1 MFTIRKEYMD
11 KRYNSPGR
19 RAIVA
24 GLMAA
29 TLLSNVSGVAKYAYA
44 ETTPTAQIKT
54 TNVDL
59 AKLKLQKLNLN
70 MNDYEVIHKDPTTQI
85 NTFDSSAY
93 FSQPGNGWAP
103 TSIIQ
108 FSSQIDKSKDH
119 IVIDNPV
126 EILFK
131 NTGYY
136 FGRQTNVRMKVNRVY
151 YDAIDYSGTS
161 YASTSTR
168 ERRMS
173 KPGDEVMFAELDNA
187 AGENGVV
194 QFTNYNFYT
203 GEPNAAP
210 YVHPVQGSKQN
221 TLNSWYTMRAD
232 VTYTIEYADG
242 TQADMKLVVPVGDLD
257 VISYVNKA
265 KGDGAGQ
272 NEMFE
277 LPNADAQASKI
288 IFNRNFASRLT
299 RPSDNNG
306 TMVINPPANSIGGNS
321 LDWMYNTTGAT
332 IRSRSNSLT
341 FTSGSADA
349 SGTDFGVYVE
359 HPAVDPVKKVDK
371 TRIAS
376 YQDGKLVY
384 TIQSTIPKVGTDVI
398 DDIDEFSIDDLLD
411 NRLKNVTV
419 KGVYVTDSEDADPST
434 ADWRK
439 LPPNKYTID
448 TTGQKLKVNIDKSQ
462 LGHKQ
467 VKVIFETDT
476 LATDLSADTSII
488 NNQATVHT
496 DDVPSKSNVTRTQ
509 PTYKFD
515 HEFVAEDGSQL
526 PGDVTTLTP
535 GTTEDITP
543 GTTVTPNLFTVPD
556 ASKPDTSYKGYDAS
570 KVQVKDDAKNGVWS
584 FKSWDKANETLDHK
598 NGHFIG
604 TWAFTPNAYAQTYK
618 YVMSDGSTVPAEV
631 NATLPAR
638 VGDLVDGTN
647 VTAANPLAPAAE
659 NAMQPTDKGYDASK
673 TQVKLPHGYADFI
686 GWDIPSATINRADV
700 LHTGTWEYHENLWGK
715 SHEFKS
721 NTDKALPAGITAIT
735 PATVND
741 QYHDGDTINADDFQI
756 PAENVV
762 SSTNPL
768 YDASKVQYLDEHGVW
783 TADDAW
789 DKSNVVV
796 DHADTHFVRGWTYQ
810 ANSYAK
816 NHKFESVDGTPLPTE
831 LTAIT
836 PASSNGYEDGTVLN
850 ADTFEV
856 PAANKVDASD
866 KLYQEGK
873 TQFRSNDGMGVWTAE
888 PAWDKHDVT
897 VDHADVT
904 FTLKWSYSEYKFGK
918 QHKFVAEDGSELPQ
932 GIKDITPGNIENQYK
947 PNEVITADGFE
958 VPADK
963 KPADGTEYADASKK
977 QFVDTERDGVWEFI
991 GWDKDNIT
999 VDHSDDNLFTGTWRF
1014 SPYHHKQTHEFVSGT
1029 DGKQLPEKILN
1040 MTPGEVDGLVTGN
1053 TANPSTFTVA
1063 DGDKTPDTNREY
1075 QVGKVQV
1082 VDGAGSWTFKSWDK
1096 DSETVNKTDVHF
1108 VGTWEYNEPS
1118 FGKTHKYVSETEG
1131 MELPKVVTDTL
1142 PGNVTDA
1149 YKRGEVV
1156 NGDTIPNEVTDE
1168 DNDGVWTTTG
1178 WKTKDVTIENSDPEF
1193 VAGWTFKANPHK
1205 ATYEFV
1211 SGTPGKD
1218 LPKSIVDMTPT
1229 DPADY
1234 TKGTE
1239 VPAKSEFEKT
1249 VKDEDNDGVWTFKSY
1264 DHDKQTVEKSDIKF
1278 VGTWEF
1284 TPNTY
1289 PVGYEFKSTDPKRE
1303 LPKVVKDKLPKDDKT
1318 YITKTPVDAQKIPND
1333 PVYDP
1338 ELDIDWTFNKW
1349 DSSKK
1354 TIERE
1359 GIKFTGEWTPKQR
1372 EYKVTYK
1379 FTSGTSGRELP
1390 KEVTDLL
1397 PKDNKIYVT
1406 GSKVKSNKPSKT
1418 EVKVDGGT
1426 WKFKEFPPELTIDK
1440 KDGEFAG
1447 EWVFEADPEPAKPAA
1462 KPVPK
1467 TGDATTT
1474 APVVGGITAIMTS
1487 ILAFFGIKRKSDD

>member
-1 MFTIRKEYMD
+1 MD

-44 ETTPTAQIKT
+44 ETPTTAQIKT

-70 MNDYEVIHKDPTTQI
+70 MNDYEVVHKDPTTQI

-161 YASTSTR
+161 YAATSTR

-277 LPNADAQASKI
+277 LPNADSQASKI
-288 IFNRNFASRLT
+288 IFNRNFAARLT

-618 YVMSDGSTVPAEV
+618 YVMSDGSAVPAEV

-659 NAMQPTDKGYDASK
+659 NVMQPTDKGYDATK

-686 GWDIPSATINRADV
+686 SWDIPSATINRADV

-735 PATVND
+735 PATVSD
-741 QYHDGDTINADDFQI
+741 QYHDGDTINADEFQI
-756 PAENVV
+756 SADHVV
-762 SSTNPL
+762 PSTNPL

-897 VDHADVT
+897 VDHGDVT
-904 FTLKWSYSEYKFGK
+904 FTLKWSYTEYKFGK

-932 GIKDITPGNIENQYK
+932 GIKDITPANVENQYK
-947 PNEVITADGFE
+947 PNEVITADVFE

-999 VDHSDDNLFTGTWRF
+999 VDHSDDNLFTGTWKF
-1014 SPYHHKQTHEFVSGT
+1014 MGYS
-1029 DGKQLPEKILN
+1029 
-1040 MTPGEVDGLVTGN
+1040 
-1053 TANPSTFTVA
+1053 
-1063 DGDKTPDTNREY
+1063 
-1075 QVGKVQV
+1075 
-1082 VDGAGSWTFKSWDK
+1082 
-1096 DSETVNKTDVHF
+1096 
-1108 VGTWEYNEPS
+1108 
-1118 FGKTHKYVSETEG
+1118 
-1131 MELPKVVTDTL
+1131 
-1142 PGNVTDA
+1142 
-1149 YKRGEVV
+1149 
-1156 NGDTIPNEVTDE
+1156 
-1168 DNDGVWTTTG
+1168 
-1178 WKTKDVTIENSDPEF
+1178 
-1193 VAGWTFKANPHK
+1193 HK

-1211 SGTPGKD
+1211 SGTPGKE

-1249 VKDEDNDGVWTFKSY
+1249 IKDEDNDGTWTFKSY

-1349 DSSKK
+1349 DSPKK

-1379 FTSGTSGRELP
+1379 FTSGTPGKELP
-1390 KEVTDLL
+1390 KEVTELL
-1397 PKDNKIYVT
+1397 PKDDKTYVNGT
-1406 GSKVKSNKPSKT
+1406 EVKSNKPSKT

-1447 EWVFEADPEPAKPAA
+1447 EWVFEADPAPTPEPQKPAA

-1467 TGDATTT
+1467 TGDATTV
-1474 APVVGGITAIMTS
+1474 APAVGGIAAIATS

>member
-1 MFTIRKEYMD
+1 MD

-29 TLLSNVSGVAKYAYA
+29 TLLSNVSGIVKSAYA
-44 ETTPTAQIKT
+44 ETPNTAQIKT

-161 YASTSTR
+161 YAATSTR

-203 GEPNAAP
+203 SESNAAP

-277 LPNADAQASKI
+277 LPNADSQASKI
-288 IFNRNFASRLT
+288 IFNRNFAARLT

-376 YQDGKLVY
+376 YRDGKLVY

-526 PGDVTTLTP
+526 PGDITTLTP

-618 YVMSDGSTVPAEV
+618 YVMSDGSAVPAEV

-659 NAMQPTDKGYDASK
+659 NVMKPTDKGYDASK
-673 TQVKLPHGYADFI
+673 TQVKLPHGYANFVN
-686 GWDIPSATINRADV
+686 WDIPSATINRADV

-721 NTDKALPAGITAIT
+721 NTDKALPAGITALT

-741 QYHDGDTINADDFQI
+741 QYHDGDTINADSFQI

-762 SSTNPL
+762 PSTNPL
-768 YDASKVQYLDEHGVW
+768 YDANKVQYLDEHGVW

-796 DHADTHFVRGWTYQ
+796 DNADTHFVRGWTYQ

-897 VDHADVT
+897 VDHGDVT
-904 FTLKWSYSEYKFGK
+904 FTLKWSYQEYKFGK

-932 GIKDITPGNIENQYK
+932 GIKDITPASVENQYK

-999 VDHSDDNLFTGTWRF
+999 VDHSDDNLFTGTWKF
-1014 SPYHHKQTHEFVSGT
+1014 MGYS
-1029 DGKQLPEKILN
+1029 
-1040 MTPGEVDGLVTGN
+1040 
-1053 TANPSTFTVA
+1053 
-1063 DGDKTPDTNREY
+1063 
-1075 QVGKVQV
+1075 
-1082 VDGAGSWTFKSWDK
+1082 
-1096 DSETVNKTDVHF
+1096 
-1108 VGTWEYNEPS
+1108 
-1118 FGKTHKYVSETEG
+1118 
-1131 MELPKVVTDTL
+1131 
-1142 PGNVTDA
+1142 
-1149 YKRGEVV
+1149 
-1156 NGDTIPNEVTDE
+1156 
-1168 DNDGVWTTTG
+1168 
-1178 WKTKDVTIENSDPEF
+1178 
-1193 VAGWTFKANPHK
+1193 HK

-1211 SGTPGKD
+1211 SGTPGKE

-1229 DPADY
+1229 DPAKY

-1239 VPAKSEFEKT
+1239 VPAKSEFEKI
-1249 VKDEDNDGVWTFKSY
+1249 VKDDENDGTWTFKSY

-1349 DSSKK
+1349 DSPKK

-1379 FTSGTSGRELP
+1379 FTSGTPGKELP

-1397 PKDNKIYVT
+1397 PKDDKTYVT
-1406 GSKVKSNKPSKT
+1406 GSKVKSTKPSKT

-1440 KDGEFAG
+1440 KDGEFVG
-1447 EWVFEADPEPAKPAA
+1447 EWVFEADPAPTPEPQKPAA

-1467 TGDATTT
+1467 TGDATTV
-1474 APVVGGITAIMTS
+1474 APAVGGIAAIMTS

>member
-1 MFTIRKEYMD
+1 MN
-11 KRYNSPGR
+11 KRYNSSGR

-29 TLLSNVSGVAKYAYA
+29 TLLSNVSGIAKYAYA
-44 ETTPTAQIKT
+44 EVPTTAQIKT

-70 MNDYEVIHKDPTTQI
+70 MNDYEVVHKDPTTQI

-93 FSQPGNGWAP
+93 FSQPNNGWAP

-173 KPGDEVMFAELDNA
+173 KSGDEVMFAELDNA
-187 AGENGVV
+187 ASENGVV
-194 QFTNYNFYT
+194 QFANYNFYT
-203 GEPNAAP
+203 GEPNVAP

-265 KGDGAGQ
+265 KGGGAGQ

-277 LPNADAQASKI
+277 LPNADSQASKI
-288 IFNRNFASRLT
+288 IFNRNFAARLT
-299 RPSDNNG
+299 RPSDNDG
-306 TMVINPPANSIGGNS
+306 TMVINPPANSTGGNS

-434 ADWRK
+434 ADWQK

-526 PGDVTTLTP
+526 PSDVTTLTP
-535 GTTEDITP
+535 ETTEDITP
-543 GTTVTPNLFTVPD
+543 DTTVTPNLFTVPD

-604 TWAFTPNAYAQTYK
+604 TWAFTPNAYAQTYR
-618 YVMSDGSTVPAEV
+618 YVMSDGSAVPAEV

-638 VGDLVDGTN
+638 VGDLIDGTN

-659 NAMQPTDKGYDASK
+659 NVMQSTDKGYDATK

-721 NTDKALPAGITAIT
+721 NTDKALPAGITALT
-735 PATVND
+735 PATVTD
-741 QYHDGDTINADDFQI
+741 QYHDGDTINADTFQI

-762 SSTNPL
+762 PSTNPL
-768 YDASKVQYLDEHGVW
+768 YDANKVQYLDEHGVW

-897 VDHADVT
+897 VDHGDVT

-932 GIKDITPGNIENQYK
+932 GIKDITPASVENLYK
-947 PNEVITADGFE
+947 PNEVITPDSFE

-977 QFVDTERDGVWEFI
+977 QFVDTERDGVWEFVS
-991 GWDKDNIT
+991 WDKDNIT
-999 VDHSDDNLFTGTWRF
+999 VDHSDDNLFTGTWKF
-1014 SPYHHKQTHEFVSGT
+1014 MGYS
-1029 DGKQLPEKILN
+1029 
-1040 MTPGEVDGLVTGN
+1040 
-1053 TANPSTFTVA
+1053 
-1063 DGDKTPDTNREY
+1063 
-1075 QVGKVQV
+1075 
-1082 VDGAGSWTFKSWDK
+1082 
-1096 DSETVNKTDVHF
+1096 
-1108 VGTWEYNEPS
+1108 
-1118 FGKTHKYVSETEG
+1118 
-1131 MELPKVVTDTL
+1131 
-1142 PGNVTDA
+1142 
-1149 YKRGEVV
+1149 
-1156 NGDTIPNEVTDE
+1156 
-1168 DNDGVWTTTG
+1168 
-1178 WKTKDVTIENSDPEF
+1178 
-1193 VAGWTFKANPHK
+1193 HK

-1211 SGTPGKD
+1211 SGTPDKE

-1229 DPADY
+1229 DPAKY

-1249 VKDEDNDGVWTFKSY
+1249 VKDEDNDGTWTFKSY

-1349 DSSKK
+1349 DSPKK

-1379 FTSGTSGRELP
+1379 FTSGTPDKELP
-1390 KEVTDLL
+1390 KEVTELL
-1397 PKDNKIYVT
+1397 PKDDKTYVT

-1418 EVKVDGGT
+1418 EVKVDGGI

-1467 TGDATTT
+1467 TGDATTV
-1474 APVVGGITAIMTS
+1474 APAVGGIVAIMTS

>member
-1 MFTIRKEYMD
+1 MKKNKFVFNK
-11 KRYNSPGR
+11 
-19 RAIVA
+19 AVAA
-24 GLMAA
+24 GLMLTSIVSPFVTNPATVHAA
-29 TLLSNVSGVAKYAYA
+29 EPV
-44 ETTPTAQIKT
+44 QIKT

-59 AKLKLQKLNLN
+59 SKLQLQKLNLN
-70 MNDYEVIHKDPTTQI
+70 MNDYEIVHQDPTTKI
-85 NTFDSSAY
+85 NMFDVSSY
-93 FSQPGNGWAP
+93 HTQPDSAWTPFN
-103 TSIIQ
+103 IIQ

-119 IVIDNPV
+119 IEIDNPV

-136 FGRQTNVRMKVNRVY
+136 FGKQTNVRVKVNKVY
-151 YDAIDYSGTS
+151 YDAVDYSGTS
-161 YASTSTR
+161 WASKGSR
-168 ERRMS
+168 EARMNA
-173 KPGDEVMFAELDNA
+173 PQNEVMFAELDDA
-187 AGENGVV
+187 ASETGLM

-203 GEPNAAP
+203 TEPDFAP
-210 YVHPVQGSKQN
+210 YTHAKPGSSQN
-221 TLNSWYTMRAD
+221 ALMSMYTMRAD
-232 VTYTIEYADG
+232 VIYTIEYADG
-242 TQADMKLVVPVGDLD
+242 TQADMKLVMPVADID
-257 VISYVNKA
+257 VVNWATKA
-265 KGDGAGQ
+265 GSSAPNQ
-272 NEMFE
+272 NEMFG
-277 LPNADAQASKI
+277 LPNASEQASKV
-288 IFNRNFASRLT
+288 IFNQGFGGRLT
-299 RPSDNNG
+299 TPESNNG
-306 TMVINPPANSIGGNS
+306 NMLVDPPKGSVGGNTN
-321 LDWMYNTTGAT
+321 DWMYNTTGTT

-349 SGTDFGVYVE
+349 SGTDFGVFVE
-359 HPAVDPVKKVDK
+359 HPQSEPVKKVDK

-376 YQDGKLVY
+376 YTDGTLEY
-384 TIQSTIPKVGTDVI
+384 TIQAAVPKVGTDVI
-398 DDIDEFSIDDLLD
+398 DAIDSFSIEDLLD
-411 NRLKNVTV
+411 NRLKDVEV
-419 KGVYVTDSEDADPST
+419 KGVYTTDSEDANPGVAEWTELSGT
-434 ADWRK
+434 Q
-439 LPPNKYTID
+439 YTID
-448 TTGQKLKVNIDKSQ
+448 TTGNRLKVDINKIL

-467 VKVIFETDT
+467 FKVVFVVKTQSH
-476 LATDLSADTSII
+476 DLMADTSII
-488 NNQATVHT
+488 NNQAISHS
-496 DDVPSKSNVTRTQ
+496 DDVPSKSNVVRTQ
-509 PTYKFD
+509 PTLMYD
-515 HEFVAEDGSQL
+515 HEFKSEDGSEL
-526 PGDVTTLTP
+526 PQDVKTLTP
-535 GTTEDITP
+535 ASTEDITP
-543 GTTVTPNLFTVPD
+543 GTTVTPNLFSVPE
-556 ASKPDTSYKGYDAS
+556 ASKPNATYNGYDAG
-570 KVQVKDDAKNGVWS
+570 KVQVKDDVKNGVWT
-584 FKSWDKANETLDHK
+584 FKSWDKQSETLDKK

-604 TWAFTPNAYAQTYK
+604 TWAFIPNAYAQTYK
-618 YVMSDGSTVPAEV
+618 YVMSDGSAVPAEV

-638 VGDLVDGTN
+638 VGDLIDGTN
-647 VTAANPLAPAAE
+647 VTAANPLAPATE
-659 NAMQPTDKGYDASK
+659 NVMQPTDKGYDATK

-686 GWDIPSATINRADV
+686 SWDIPSATINRADV

-721 NTDKALPAGITAIT
+721 NTDKALPAGITALT

-741 QYHDGDTINADDFQI
+741 QYHDGDTINADSFQI
-756 PAENVV
+756 PTENVV
-762 SSTNPL
+762 PSTNPL
-768 YDASKVQYLDEHGVW
+768 YDATKVQYLDEHGVW

-897 VDHADVT
+897 VDHGDVT
-904 FTLKWSYSEYKFGK
+904 FTLKWSYTEYKFGK

-932 GIKDITPGNIENQYK
+932 GIKDITPANVENQYK

-963 KPADGTEYADASKK
+963 KPVDGTEYADASKK

-999 VDHSDDNLFTGTWRF
+999 VDHSDDNLFTGTWKF
-1014 SPYHHKQTHEFVSGT
+1014 
-1029 DGKQLPEKILN
+1029 
-1040 MTPGEVDGLVTGN
+1040 
-1053 TANPSTFTVA
+1053 
-1063 DGDKTPDTNREY
+1063 
-1075 QVGKVQV
+1075 
-1082 VDGAGSWTFKSWDK
+1082 
-1096 DSETVNKTDVHF
+1096 
-1108 VGTWEYNEPS
+1108 
-1118 FGKTHKYVSETEG
+1118 
-1131 MELPKVVTDTL
+1131 
-1142 PGNVTDA
+1142 
-1149 YKRGEVV
+1149 
-1156 NGDTIPNEVTDE
+1156 NGY
-1168 DNDGVWTTTG
+1168 
-1178 WKTKDVTIENSDPEF
+1178 S
-1193 VAGWTFKANPHK
+1193 HK

-1211 SGTPGKD
+1211 SGTPGKE

-1229 DPADY
+1229 DPAKY
-1234 TKGTE
+1234 IKGTE

-1249 VKDEDNDGVWTFKSY
+1249 VKDEDNDGTWTFKSY

-1349 DSSKK
+1349 DSPKK

-1379 FTSGTSGRELP
+1379 FTSGTPGKELP

-1397 PKDNKIYVT
+1397 PKDDKTYVT
-1406 GSKVKSNKPSKT
+1406 GSKVKSNTPSKT

-1447 EWVFEADPEPAKPAA
+1447 EWVFEADPAPTPEPQ
-1462 KPVPK
+1462 KPVPA
-1467 TGDATTT
+1467 TGQEEVSPFGIA
-1474 APVVGGITAIMTS
+1474 GGIAAIAAAA
-1487 ILAFFGIKRKSDD
+1487 LAFIGYKRSKRDDDIEK

>member
-1 MFTIRKEYMD
+1 MFTIRKERMG

-29 TLLSNVSGVAKYAYA
+29 TLLSNVSGIAKYAYA
-44 ETTPTAQIKT
+44 ETPTTAQIKT

-161 YASTSTR
+161 YAATSTR

-194 QFTNYNFYT
+194 QFTNCNFYT

-277 LPNADAQASKI
+277 LPNADSQASKI
-288 IFNRNFASRLT
+288 IFNRNFAARLT

-543 GTTVTPNLFTVPD
+543 GTIVTPNLFTVPD

-618 YVMSDGSTVPAEV
+618 YVMSDGSAVPAEV

-659 NAMQPTDKGYDASK
+659 NVMQPTDKGYDASK

-686 GWDIPSATINRADV
+686 SWDIPTATINRADV

-735 PATVND
+735 PVTVND
-741 QYHDGDTINADDFQI
+741 QYHDGDTINADTFQI

-762 SSTNPL
+762 PSTNPL
-768 YDASKVQYLDEHGVW
+768 YDANKVQYLDEHGVW
-783 TADDAW
+783 TADDTW

-816 NHKFESVDGTPLPTE
+816 NHKFESVDGTPLPGE

-856 PAANKVDASD
+856 PAANKVDVSD

-897 VDHADVT
+897 VDHGDVT

-932 GIKDITPGNIENQYK
+932 GIKDITPANVENQYK
-947 PNEVITADGFE
+947 HNEVITADGFE

-977 QFVDTERDGVWEFI
+977 QFVDTERDGVWEFVS
-991 GWDKDNIT
+991 WDKDNIT
-999 VDHSDDNLFTGTWRF
+999 VDHSDDNLFTGTWKF
-1014 SPYHHKQTHEFVSGT
+1014 MGYS
-1029 DGKQLPEKILN
+1029 
-1040 MTPGEVDGLVTGN
+1040 
-1053 TANPSTFTVA
+1053 
-1063 DGDKTPDTNREY
+1063 
-1075 QVGKVQV
+1075 
-1082 VDGAGSWTFKSWDK
+1082 
-1096 DSETVNKTDVHF
+1096 
-1108 VGTWEYNEPS
+1108 
-1118 FGKTHKYVSETEG
+1118 
-1131 MELPKVVTDTL
+1131 
-1142 PGNVTDA
+1142 
-1149 YKRGEVV
+1149 
-1156 NGDTIPNEVTDE
+1156 
-1168 DNDGVWTTTG
+1168 
-1178 WKTKDVTIENSDPEF
+1178 
-1193 VAGWTFKANPHK
+1193 HK

-1211 SGTPGKD
+1211 SGTPGKE

-1229 DPADY
+1229 DPAKY

-1249 VKDEDNDGVWTFKSY
+1249 VKDEDNDGTWTFKSY

-1349 DSSKK
+1349 DSPKK

-1379 FTSGTSGRELP
+1379 FTSGTPGKELP

-1397 PKDNKIYVT
+1397 PKDDKTYVT

-1467 TGDATTT
+1467 TGDATTV
-1474 APVVGGITAIMTS
+1474 APAVGGIAAIVTS

>member
-1 MFTIRKEYMD
+1 MD

-29 TLLSNVSGVAKYAYA
+29 TLLSNVSGIAKYAYA
-44 ETTPTAQIKT
+44 ETPTTAQIKT

-161 YASTSTR
+161 YAATSTR

-173 KPGDEVMFAELDNA
+173 KSEDEVMFAELDNA

-194 QFTNYNFYT
+194 QFTNCNFYT
-203 GEPNAAP
+203 GEPSAAP
-210 YVHPVQGSKQN
+210 YVHANPGSKQN
-221 TLNSWYTMRAD
+221 TLSSWYTMRAD

-257 VISYVNKA
+257 VINYVNKA

-272 NEMFE
+272 NELFE
-277 LPNADAQASKI
+277 LPNADAQAAKI
-288 IFNRNFASRLT
+288 IFNRNFAARLT

-306 TMVINPPANSIGGNS
+306 TMVINPPANSTGGNS
-321 LDWMYNTTGAT
+321 LDWMYNTTGTT

-371 TRIAS
+371 SRIAS

-398 DDIDEFSIDDLLD
+398 DDIDEFSIEDLLD

-556 ASKPDTSYKGYDAS
+556 ASKPDTSYKGYDSS

-584 FKSWDKANETLDHK
+584 FISWDKANETLDKH

-604 TWAFTPNAYAQTYK
+604 TWRFAPNAYAQMYK
-618 YVMSDGSTVPAEV
+618 YVMSDGSAVPAEV

-659 NAMQPTDKGYDASK
+659 NVMQPTDKGYDASK

-762 SSTNPL
+762 PSTNPL
-768 YDASKVQYLDEHGVW
+768 YDTSKVQYLDEHGVW

-897 VDHADVT
+897 VDHGDVT

-932 GIKDITPGNIENQYK
+932 GIKDITPASVENQYK

-958 VPADK
+958 VPSDK

-999 VDHSDDNLFTGTWRF
+999 VDHSDDNLFTGTWKF
-1014 SPYHHKQTHEFVSGT
+1014 
-1029 DGKQLPEKILN
+1029 
-1040 MTPGEVDGLVTGN
+1040 
-1053 TANPSTFTVA
+1053 
-1063 DGDKTPDTNREY
+1063 
-1075 QVGKVQV
+1075 
-1082 VDGAGSWTFKSWDK
+1082 
-1096 DSETVNKTDVHF
+1096 
-1108 VGTWEYNEPS
+1108 
-1118 FGKTHKYVSETEG
+1118 
-1131 MELPKVVTDTL
+1131 
-1142 PGNVTDA
+1142 
-1149 YKRGEVV
+1149 
-1156 NGDTIPNEVTDE
+1156 NGY
-1168 DNDGVWTTTG
+1168 
-1178 WKTKDVTIENSDPEF
+1178 S
-1193 VAGWTFKANPHK
+1193 HK

-1249 VKDEDNDGVWTFKSY
+1249 VKDEDNDGTWTFKSY

-1349 DSSKK
+1349 DSPKK

-1379 FTSGTSGRELP
+1379 FTSGTPGKELP

-1397 PKDNKIYVT
+1397 PKDDKTYVT

-1447 EWVFEADPEPAKPAA
+1447 EWVFEADPAPTPEPQKPAA

-1474 APVVGGITAIMTS
+1474 APVVGGIAAIMTS

>member
-1 MFTIRKEYMD
+1 MD

-29 TLLSNVSGVAKYAYA
+29 TLLSNVSGIVKSAYA
-44 ETTPTAQIKT
+44 ETPNTAQIKT

-161 YASTSTR
+161 YAATSTR

-257 VISYVNKA
+257 VINSVNKL
-265 KGDGAGQ
+265 KGNGAGQ

-288 IFNRNFASRLT
+288 IFNRNFAARLT

-306 TMVINPPANSIGGNS
+306 TMVVNPPANSTGGNS
-321 LDWMYNTTGAT
+321 LDWMYNTTGTT

-618 YVMSDGSTVPAEV
+618 YVMSDGSAVPAEV

-659 NAMQPTDKGYDASK
+659 NVMQPTDKGYDSTK
-673 TQVKLPHGYADFI
+673 TQVKLPHGYANFVN
-686 GWDIPSATINRADV
+686 WDIPSATINRADV

-721 NTDKALPAGITAIT
+721 NTDKSLPAGITAIT
-735 PATVND
+735 PATVNN
-741 QYHDGDTINADDFQI
+741 QYHDGDTINADEFQI

-762 SSTNPL
+762 PTTNPL
-768 YDASKVQYLDEHGVW
+768 YGASKVQYLDEHGVW

-816 NHKFESVDGTPLPTE
+816 NHKFESVDGTPLPIE

-897 VDHADVT
+897 VDHGDVT

-932 GIKDITPGNIENQYK
+932 GIKDITPANVENQYK

-999 VDHSDDNLFTGTWRF
+999 VDHSDDNLFTGTWKF
-1014 SPYHHKQTHEFVSGT
+1014 
-1029 DGKQLPEKILN
+1029 
-1040 MTPGEVDGLVTGN
+1040 
-1053 TANPSTFTVA
+1053 
-1063 DGDKTPDTNREY
+1063 
-1075 QVGKVQV
+1075 
-1082 VDGAGSWTFKSWDK
+1082 
-1096 DSETVNKTDVHF
+1096 
-1108 VGTWEYNEPS
+1108 
-1118 FGKTHKYVSETEG
+1118 
-1131 MELPKVVTDTL
+1131 
-1142 PGNVTDA
+1142 
-1149 YKRGEVV
+1149 
-1156 NGDTIPNEVTDE
+1156 NGY
-1168 DNDGVWTTTG
+1168 
-1178 WKTKDVTIENSDPEF
+1178 S
-1193 VAGWTFKANPHK
+1193 HK

-1211 SGTPGKD
+1211 SGTPGKE
-1218 LPKSIVDMTPT
+1218 LPKYIVDMTPT
-1229 DPADY
+1229 DPAKY

-1249 VKDEDNDGVWTFKSY
+1249 IKDEDNDGTWTFKSY

-1289 PVGYEFKSTDPKRE
+1289 PVGYEFKSSDPKRE

-1349 DSSKK
+1349 DSPKK

-1379 FTSGTSGRELP
+1379 FTSGTPGKELP

-1397 PKDNKIYVT
+1397 PKDDKTYVT

-1440 KDGEFAG
+1440 KDGEFTG
-1447 EWVFEADPEPAKPAA
+1447 EWVFEADPAPTPEPQKPAA

-1474 APVVGGITAIMTS
+1474 APVVGGIAAIMTS
-1487 ILAFFGIKRKSDD
+1487 ILAFFGIKRKSDE

>member
-1 MFTIRKEYMD
+1 MD

-29 TLLSNVSGVAKYAYA
+29 TLLSNVSGIVKSAYA
-44 ETTPTAQIKT
+44 ETPNTAQIKT

-161 YASTSTR
+161 YAATSTR

-173 KPGDEVMFAELDNA
+173 EPGDEVMFAELDNA

-272 NEMFE
+272 NEMFG
-277 LPNADAQASKI
+277 LPNADSQASKI
-288 IFNRNFASRLT
+288 IFNRNFAARLT

-306 TMVINPPANSIGGNS
+306 TMVINPPANSIGGSS

-349 SGTDFGVYVE
+349 SGTNFGVYVE

-618 YVMSDGSTVPAEV
+618 YVMSDGSAVPAEV

-659 NAMQPTDKGYDASK
+659 NVMQPTDKGYDATK

-741 QYHDGDTINADDFQI
+741 QYHDGGTINADDFQI

-762 SSTNPL
+762 PSTNPL

-783 TADDAW
+783 TADDTW

-866 KLYQEGK
+866 KLYQAGRN
-873 TQFRSNDGMGVWTAE
+873 QLRSNDGMGVWTSE
-888 PAWDKHDVT
+888 LYWDKHDVT
-897 VDHADVT
+897 VDHGDVT
-904 FTLKWSYSEYKFGK
+904 FTLKWSYTEYKFGK

-932 GIKDITPGNIENQYK
+932 GIKDITPASVENQYK

-999 VDHSDDNLFTGTWRF
+999 VDHSDDNLFTGTWKF
-1014 SPYHHKQTHEFVSGT
+1014 MGYS
-1029 DGKQLPEKILN
+1029 
-1040 MTPGEVDGLVTGN
+1040 
-1053 TANPSTFTVA
+1053 
-1063 DGDKTPDTNREY
+1063 
-1075 QVGKVQV
+1075 
-1082 VDGAGSWTFKSWDK
+1082 
-1096 DSETVNKTDVHF
+1096 
-1108 VGTWEYNEPS
+1108 
-1118 FGKTHKYVSETEG
+1118 
-1131 MELPKVVTDTL
+1131 
-1142 PGNVTDA
+1142 
-1149 YKRGEVV
+1149 
-1156 NGDTIPNEVTDE
+1156 
-1168 DNDGVWTTTG
+1168 
-1178 WKTKDVTIENSDPEF
+1178 
-1193 VAGWTFKANPHK
+1193 HK

-1211 SGTPGKD
+1211 SGTPGKE

-1229 DPADY
+1229 DPAKY

-1249 VKDEDNDGVWTFKSY
+1249 VKDDENDGTWTFKSY

-1318 YITKTPVDAQKIPND
+1318 YITQTPVDAQKIPND

-1349 DSSKK
+1349 DSPKK

-1379 FTSGTSGRELP
+1379 FTSGTPGKELP

-1397 PKDNKIYVT
+1397 PKDDKTYVT
-1406 GSKVKSNKPSKT
+1406 GSKVKSNTPSKT

-1440 KDGEFAG
+1440 KDGELAG
-1447 EWVFEADPEPAKPAA
+1447 EWVFEADPAPTPEPQKPAA

-1467 TGDATTT
+1467 TGDATTV
-1474 APVVGGITAIMTS
+1474 APAVGGIAAVMTS
-1487 ILAFFGIKRKSDD
+1487 ILAFFGIKRKSDE

>member
-1 MFTIRKEYMD
+1 MD

-29 TLLSNVSGVAKYAYA
+29 TLLSNVSGIVKSAYA
-44 ETTPTAQIKT
+44 ETPNTAQIKT

-70 MNDYEVIHKDPTTQI
+70 MNDYEVVHKDPTTQI

-161 YASTSTR
+161 YAATSTR

-203 GEPNAAP
+203 GESNAAP

-221 TLNSWYTMRAD
+221 TLNSWYTMRVD

-257 VISYVNKA
+257 VINSVNKL

-277 LPNADAQASKI
+277 LPNADSQASKI
-288 IFNRNFASRLT
+288 IFNRNFAARLT

-306 TMVINPPANSIGGNS
+306 TMVVNPPANSTGGNS
-321 LDWMYNTTGAT
+321 LDWMYNTTGTT

-359 HPAVDPVKKVDK
+359 HPAVEPVKKVDK

-618 YVMSDGSTVPAEV
+618 YVMSDGGAVPAEV

-638 VGDLVDGTN
+638 VGDLIDGTN

-659 NAMQPTDKGYDASK
+659 NVMQPTDKGYDASK

-686 GWDIPSATINRADV
+686 SWDIPSATINRADV

-762 SSTNPL
+762 PSTNPL
-768 YDASKVQYLDEHGVW
+768 YDTNKVQYLDEHGVW

-816 NHKFESVDGTPLPTE
+816 NHKFESVDGTPLPGE

-856 PAANKVDASD
+856 PAANKVDAGD
-866 KLYQEGK
+866 KLYQEDK

-897 VDHADVT
+897 VDHGDVT
-904 FTLKWSYSEYKFGK
+904 FTLKWSYQEYKFGK

-932 GIKDITPGNIENQYK
+932 GIKDITPASVENQYK
-947 PNEVITADGFE
+947 PNEVITADSFE

-977 QFVDTERDGVWEFI
+977 QFVDTERDGVWEFVS
-991 GWDKDNIT
+991 WDKDNIT
-999 VDHSDDNLFTGTWRF
+999 VDHSDDNLFTGTWKF
-1014 SPYHHKQTHEFVSGT
+1014 MGYS
-1029 DGKQLPEKILN
+1029 
-1040 MTPGEVDGLVTGN
+1040 
-1053 TANPSTFTVA
+1053 
-1063 DGDKTPDTNREY
+1063 
-1075 QVGKVQV
+1075 
-1082 VDGAGSWTFKSWDK
+1082 
-1096 DSETVNKTDVHF
+1096 
-1108 VGTWEYNEPS
+1108 
-1118 FGKTHKYVSETEG
+1118 
-1131 MELPKVVTDTL
+1131 
-1142 PGNVTDA
+1142 
-1149 YKRGEVV
+1149 
-1156 NGDTIPNEVTDE
+1156 
-1168 DNDGVWTTTG
+1168 
-1178 WKTKDVTIENSDPEF
+1178 
-1193 VAGWTFKANPHK
+1193 HK

-1211 SGTPGKD
+1211 SGTPGKE

-1229 DPADY
+1229 DPAKY

-1249 VKDEDNDGVWTFKSY
+1249 VKDEDNDGTWTFKSY

-1289 PVGYEFKSTDPKRE
+1289 PVGYEFKSSDPKRE

-1349 DSSKK
+1349 DSPKK

-1379 FTSGTSGRELP
+1379 FTSGTPGKELP
-1390 KEVTDLL
+1390 KEVTELL
-1397 PKDNKIYVT
+1397 PKDDKTYVT
-1406 GSKVKSNKPSKT
+1406 GSKVKSNTPSKT

-1447 EWVFEADPEPAKPAA
+1447 EWVFEADPAPTPEPQKPAA

-1467 TGDATTT
+1467 TGDATTV
-1474 APVVGGITAIMTS
+1474 APAVGGIAAIVTS

>member
-1 MFTIRKEYMD
+1 MNKKFVFNK
-11 KRYNSPGR
+11 
-19 RAIVA
+19 AVAA
-24 GLMAA
+24 GLMLTSIVSPFVSVPATAHAA
-29 TLLSNVSGVAKYAYA
+29 EPV
-44 ETTPTAQIKT
+44 QIKT

-59 AKLKLQKLNLN
+59 SKLQLQKLNLN
-70 MNDYEVIHKDPTTQI
+70 MNDYEIVHQDPTTKI
-85 NTFDSSAY
+85 NMFDMSAY
-93 FSQPGNGWAP
+93 HTQPDSAWTPFN
-103 TSIIQ
+103 IIQ

-119 IVIDNPV
+119 IEIDNPV

-136 FGRQTNVRMKVNRVY
+136 FGKQTNVRVKVNKVY
-151 YDAIDYSGTS
+151 YDAVDYSGTS
-161 YASTSTR
+161 WASKGSR
-168 ERRMS
+168 EARMNA
-173 KPGDEVMFAELDNA
+173 PQNEVMFAELDDA
-187 AGENGVV
+187 AAETGLM

-203 GEPNAAP
+203 TEPNFAP
-210 YVHPVQGSKQN
+210 YTHAKPGSSQN
-221 TLNSWYTMRAD
+221 ALMSMYTMRAD

-242 TQADMKLVVPVGDLD
+242 TQADMKLVMPVADID
-257 VISYVNKA
+257 VINWATKA
-265 KGDGAGQ
+265 GSSAPNQ
-272 NEMFE
+272 NEMFG
-277 LPNADAQASKI
+277 LPNASEQASKV
-288 IFNRNFASRLT
+288 IFNQGFGGRLT
-299 RPSDNNG
+299 TPESNNG
-306 TMVINPPANSIGGNS
+306 NMLVDPPNGSKGGSTN
-321 LDWMYNTTGAT
+321 DWMYNTTGTT

-359 HPAVDPVKKVDK
+359 HPQSEPVKKVDK

-376 YQDGKLVY
+376 YTDGTLEY
-384 TIQSTIPKVGTDVI
+384 TIQAAVPKVGTDVI
-398 DDIDEFSIDDLLD
+398 DAIDSFSIEDLLD
-411 NRLKNVTV
+411 NRLKDVEV
-419 KGVYVTDSEDADPST
+419 KGVYTTDSEDANPGVAEWT
-434 ADWRK
+434 K
-439 LPPNKYTID
+439 LSGTQYTID
-448 TTGQKLKVNIDKSQ
+448 TSGNRLKVDINKRL

-467 VKVIFETDT
+467 FKVVFVVKTQSH
-476 LATDLSADTSII
+476 DLMADTSII
-488 NNQATVHT
+488 NNQAISHS
-496 DDVPSKSNVTRTQ
+496 DDVPSKSNVVRTQ
-509 PTYKFD
+509 PTLMYD
-515 HEFVAEDGSQL
+515 HEFKSEDGSEL
-526 PGDVTTLTP
+526 PQDVKTLTP
-535 GTTEDITP
+535 ASTEDITP
-543 GTTVTPNLFTVPD
+543 GTTVTPNLFSVPET
-556 ASKPDTSYKGYDAS
+556 SKPNATYNGYDAG
-570 KVQVKDDAKNGVWS
+570 KVQVKDDVKNGVWT
-584 FKSWDKANETLDHK
+584 FKSWDKQSETLDKK

-618 YVMSDGSTVPAEV
+618 YVMSDGSAVPAEV

-638 VGDLVDGTN
+638 VGDLVDGTI

-659 NAMQPTDKGYDASK
+659 NVMQPTDKGYDATK
-673 TQVKLPHGYADFI
+673 TQVKLPHGYANFI
-686 GWDIPSATINRADV
+686 SWDIPTATINRADV

-721 NTDKALPAGITAIT
+721 NTDKSLPAGITAIT

-741 QYHDGDTINADDFQI
+741 QYHDGDTINADTFQI

-762 SSTNPL
+762 PSINPL

-836 PASSNGYEDGTVLN
+836 PASSSGYEDGTVLN

-856 PAANKVDASD
+856 PAANKVDISD

-897 VDHADVT
+897 VDHGDVT
-904 FTLKWSYSEYKFGK
+904 FTLKWSYTEYKFGK

-932 GIKDITPGNIENQYK
+932 GIKDITPASVENQYK

-999 VDHSDDNLFTGTWRF
+999 VDHSDVNLFTG
-1014 SPYHHKQTHEFVSGT
+1014 
-1029 DGKQLPEKILN
+1029 
-1040 MTPGEVDGLVTGN
+1040 
-1053 TANPSTFTVA
+1053 A
-1063 DGDKTPDTNREY
+1063 
-1075 QVGKVQV
+1075 
-1082 VDGAGSWTFKSWDK
+1082 
-1096 DSETVNKTDVHF
+1096 
-1108 VGTWEYNEPS
+1108 
-1118 FGKTHKYVSETEG
+1118 
-1131 MELPKVVTDTL
+1131 
-1142 PGNVTDA
+1142 
-1149 YKRGEVV
+1149 
-1156 NGDTIPNEVTDE
+1156 
-1168 DNDGVWTTTG
+1168 
-1178 WKTKDVTIENSDPEF
+1178 WKFMGYS
-1193 VAGWTFKANPHK
+1193 HK

-1211 SGTPGKD
+1211 SGTPGKE

-1229 DPADY
+1229 DPAKY

-1249 VKDEDNDGVWTFKSY
+1249 VKDEDNDGTWTFKSY

-1289 PVGYEFKSTDPKRE
+1289 PVEYEFKSTDPKRE

-1349 DSSKK
+1349 DSPKK

-1379 FTSGTSGRELP
+1379 FTSGTPGKELP

-1397 PKDNKIYVT
+1397 PKDDKTYVT
-1406 GSKVKSNKPSKT
+1406 GSKVKSSKPSKT

-1447 EWVFEADPEPAKPAA
+1447 EWVFEADPAPTPEPQ
-1462 KPVPK
+1462 KPVPA
-1467 TGDATTT
+1467 TGQEEVSPFGIA
-1474 APVVGGITAIMTS
+1474 GGIAAIAAAA
-1487 ILAFFGIKRKSDD
+1487 LAFIGYKRSKRDDDIEK

>member
-1 MFTIRKEYMD
+1 MD

-29 TLLSNVSGVAKYAYA
+29 TLLSNVSGIVKSAYA
-44 ETTPTAQIKT
+44 ETPTTAQIKT

-70 MNDYEVIHKDPTTQI
+70 MNDYEVVHKDPTTQI

-203 GEPNAAP
+203 GEPDAAP

-277 LPNADAQASKI
+277 LPNADSQASKI
-288 IFNRNFASRLT
+288 ILNRNFAARLT

-321 LDWMYNTTGAT
+321 LDWMYNVTGAT

-434 ADWRK
+434 ADWQK

-462 LGHKQ
+462 FGHKQ

-570 KVQVKDDAKNGVWS
+570 KVQVKDDTKNGVWS

-618 YVMSDGSTVPAEV
+618 YVMSDGSAVPAEV

-659 NAMQPTDKGYDASK
+659 NVMQPADKGYDASK

-686 GWDIPSATINRADV
+686 GWDIPSATINRTDV

-756 PAENVV
+756 PADHVV
-762 SSTNPL
+762 PSTNPL
-768 YDASKVQYLDEHGVW
+768 YDANKVQYLDEHGVW

-897 VDHADVT
+897 VDHGDVT
-904 FTLKWSYSEYKFGK
+904 FTLKWSYAEYKFGK

-932 GIKDITPGNIENQYK
+932 GIKDITPANVENQYK

-999 VDHSDDNLFTGTWRF
+999 VDHSDDNLFTGTWKF
-1014 SPYHHKQTHEFVSGT
+1014 
-1029 DGKQLPEKILN
+1029 
-1040 MTPGEVDGLVTGN
+1040 
-1053 TANPSTFTVA
+1053 
-1063 DGDKTPDTNREY
+1063 
-1075 QVGKVQV
+1075 
-1082 VDGAGSWTFKSWDK
+1082 
-1096 DSETVNKTDVHF
+1096 
-1108 VGTWEYNEPS
+1108 
-1118 FGKTHKYVSETEG
+1118 
-1131 MELPKVVTDTL
+1131 
-1142 PGNVTDA
+1142 
-1149 YKRGEVV
+1149 
-1156 NGDTIPNEVTDE
+1156 NGY
-1168 DNDGVWTTTG
+1168 
-1178 WKTKDVTIENSDPEF
+1178 S
-1193 VAGWTFKANPHK
+1193 HK

-1211 SGTPGKD
+1211 SGTPGKG

-1229 DPADY
+1229 DPAKY

-1239 VPAKSEFEKT
+1239 VPANSGFEKT
-1249 VKDEDNDGVWTFKSY
+1249 VKDEDNDGTWTFKSY

-1289 PVGYEFKSTDPKRE
+1289 PVGYEFKSSDPKRE

-1349 DSSKK
+1349 DSPKK

-1379 FTSGTSGRELP
+1379 FTSGTPGKELP

-1397 PKDNKIYVT
+1397 PKDDKTYVT
-1406 GSKVKSNKPSKT
+1406 GSKVTSNKPSKT

-1447 EWVFEADPEPAKPAA
+1447 EWVFEADPAPTPEPQKPAA

-1474 APVVGGITAIMTS
+1474 APVVGGIAAIMTS

>member
-11 KRYNSPGR
+11 KRYNSHGR

-29 TLLSNVSGVAKYAYA
+29 TLLSNVSGIVKSAYA
-44 ETTPTAQIKT
+44 ETTNTAQIKT

-70 MNDYEVIHKDPTTQI
+70 MNDYEVVHKDPTTQI

-277 LPNADAQASKI
+277 LPNADSQASKI
-288 IFNRNFASRLT
+288 IFNRNFAARLT

-448 TTGQKLKVNIDKSQ
+448 TTGQRLKVNIDKSQ

-543 GTTVTPNLFTVPD
+543 YTTVTPNLFTVPD

-618 YVMSDGSTVPAEV
+618 YVMSDGSAVPAEV

-659 NAMQPTDKGYDASK
+659 NVMQPTDKGYNATK
-673 TQVKLPHGYADFI
+673 TQVKLPHGYANFI
-686 GWDIPSATINRADV
+686 SWDIPSATINRADV

-741 QYHDGDTINADDFQI
+741 QYRDGDTINADEFQI

-762 SSTNPL
+762 PSTNPL
-768 YDASKVQYLDEHGVW
+768 YDANKVQYLDEHGVW

-897 VDHADVT
+897 VDHGDVT
-904 FTLKWSYSEYKFGK
+904 FTLKWSYHEYKFGK

-932 GIKDITPGNIENQYK
+932 GIKDITPASVENQYK

-991 GWDKDNIT
+991 GWDKDSIT
-999 VDHSDDNLFTGTWRF
+999 VDHSDDNLFTGTWKF
-1014 SPYHHKQTHEFVSGT
+1014 
-1029 DGKQLPEKILN
+1029 
-1040 MTPGEVDGLVTGN
+1040 
-1053 TANPSTFTVA
+1053 
-1063 DGDKTPDTNREY
+1063 
-1075 QVGKVQV
+1075 
-1082 VDGAGSWTFKSWDK
+1082 
-1096 DSETVNKTDVHF
+1096 
-1108 VGTWEYNEPS
+1108 
-1118 FGKTHKYVSETEG
+1118 
-1131 MELPKVVTDTL
+1131 
-1142 PGNVTDA
+1142 
-1149 YKRGEVV
+1149 
-1156 NGDTIPNEVTDE
+1156 NGY
-1168 DNDGVWTTTG
+1168 
-1178 WKTKDVTIENSDPEF
+1178 S
-1193 VAGWTFKANPHK
+1193 HK

-1211 SGTPGKD
+1211 SGTPGKE

-1234 TKGTE
+1234 IKGTE

-1249 VKDEDNDGVWTFKSY
+1249 VKDEDNDGTWTFKSY
-1264 DHDKQTVEKSDIKF
+1264 NHDKQTVEKSDIKF

-1349 DSSKK
+1349 DSPKK

-1379 FTSGTSGRELP
+1379 FTSGTPGKELP

-1397 PKDNKIYVT
+1397 PKDDKTYVT

-1447 EWVFEADPEPAKPAA
+1447 EWVFEADPAPTPEPQKPAA

-1467 TGDATTT
+1467 TGDATTV
-1474 APVVGGITAIMTS
+1474 APAVGGIAAIMTS
-1487 ILAFFGIKRKSDD
+1487 ILAFFGIKRKSDE

>member
-1 MFTIRKEYMD
+1 MD

-29 TLLSNVSGVAKYAYA
+29 TLLSNVSGIVKSAYA
-44 ETTPTAQIKT
+44 ETPNTAQIKT

-203 GEPNAAP
+203 GEPNVAP

-257 VISYVNKA
+257 VINSVNKL

-277 LPNADAQASKI
+277 LPNADSQASKI
-288 IFNRNFASRLT
+288 IFNRNFAARLT

-306 TMVINPPANSIGGNS
+306 TMVVNPPANSTGGNS
-321 LDWMYNTTGAT
+321 LDWMYNTTGTT

-384 TIQSTIPKVGTDVI
+384 TIQSTTPKVGTDVI

-448 TTGQKLKVNIDKSQ
+448 TTGQRLKVNIDKSQ

-556 ASKPDTSYKGYDAS
+556 ASKPDASYKGYDAS

-618 YVMSDGSTVPAEV
+618 YVMSDGSAVPAEV

-659 NAMQPTDKGYDASK
+659 NVMQPTDKGYDATK
-673 TQVKLPHGYADFI
+673 TQVKLPHGYANFVN
-686 GWDIPSATINRADV
+686 WDIPSATINRADV

-721 NTDKALPAGITAIT
+721 NTDKALPAGITALT

-741 QYHDGDTINADDFQI
+741 QYHDGDTINADEFQI

-762 SSTNPL
+762 PSTNPL
-768 YDASKVQYLDEHGVW
+768 YDANKVQYLDEHGVW

-789 DKSNVVV
+789 DKSNVTV

-856 PAANKVDASD
+856 PATNKVDASD

-897 VDHADVT
+897 VDHGDVT

-932 GIKDITPGNIENQYK
+932 GIKDITPANVENQYK

-963 KPADGTEYADASKK
+963 KPADGTEHADASKK
-977 QFVDTERDGVWEFI
+977 QFVDTERDGVWEFVS
-991 GWDKDNIT
+991 WDKDNIT
-999 VDHSDDNLFTGTWRF
+999 VDHSDDNLFTGTWKF
-1014 SPYHHKQTHEFVSGT
+1014 MGYSHKT
-1029 DGKQLPEKILN
+1029 
-1040 MTPGEVDGLVTGN
+1040 
-1053 TANPSTFTVA
+1053 
-1063 DGDKTPDTNREY
+1063 
-1075 QVGKVQV
+1075 
-1082 VDGAGSWTFKSWDK
+1082 
-1096 DSETVNKTDVHF
+1096 
-1108 VGTWEYNEPS
+1108 
-1118 FGKTHKYVSETEG
+1118 
-1131 MELPKVVTDTL
+1131 
-1142 PGNVTDA
+1142 
-1149 YKRGEVV
+1149 
-1156 NGDTIPNEVTDE
+1156 
-1168 DNDGVWTTTG
+1168 
-1178 WKTKDVTIENSDPEF
+1178 
-1193 VAGWTFKANPHK
+1193 
-1205 ATYEFV
+1205 TYEFV
-1211 SGTPGKD
+1211 SGTPGKE

-1229 DPADY
+1229 DPAKY

-1249 VKDEDNDGVWTFKSY
+1249 VKDEDNDGTWTFKSY

-1349 DSSKK
+1349 DSPKK

-1379 FTSGTSGRELP
+1379 FTSGTPGKELP

-1397 PKDNKIYVT
+1397 PKDDKTYVT

-1447 EWVFEADPEPAKPAA
+1447 EWVFEADPAPTPEPQKPAA

-1467 TGDATTT
+1467 TGDATTV
-1474 APVVGGITAIMTS
+1474 APAVGGIAAIVTS

>member
-1 MFTIRKEYMD
+1 MD

-29 TLLSNVSGVAKYAYA
+29 TLLSNVSGIAKHAYA
-44 ETTPTAQIKT
+44 ETPTTAQIKT

-70 MNDYEVIHKDPTTQI
+70 MNDYEVVHKDPTTQI

-277 LPNADAQASKI
+277 LPNADSQASKI
-288 IFNRNFASRLT
+288 IFNRNFAARLT

-419 KGVYVTDSEDADPST
+419 KGVYVTDSEDADPPT

-584 FKSWDKANETLDHK
+584 FKSWDKANETLDKK

-618 YVMSDGSTVPAEV
+618 YVMSDGSAVPAEV

-638 VGDLVDGTN
+638 VGDLIDGTN

-659 NAMQPTDKGYDASK
+659 NVMQPTDKGYDATK
-673 TQVKLPHGYADFI
+673 TQVKLPHGYADFVN
-686 GWDIPSATINRADV
+686 WDIPSATINRADV

-721 NTDKALPAGITAIT
+721 NTDKTLPAGITAIT

-762 SSTNPL
+762 PATNPL
-768 YDASKVQYLDEHGVW
+768 YDTNKIQYLDKHGVW

-816 NHKFESVDGTPLPTE
+816 NHKFESVDGTPLPGE

-932 GIKDITPGNIENQYK
+932 GIKDITPASVENQYK
-947 PNEVITADGFE
+947 PNEVITADSFE

-963 KPADGTEYADASKK
+963 KPSDGTEYADASKK
-977 QFVDTERDGVWEFI
+977 QFVDTERDGVWEFVS
-991 GWDKDNIT
+991 WDKDNIT
-999 VDHSDDNLFTGTWRF
+999 VDHSDDNLFTGTW
-1014 SPYHHKQTHEFVSGT
+1014 K
-1029 DGKQLPEKILN
+1029 
-1040 MTPGEVDGLVTGN
+1040 
-1053 TANPSTFTVA
+1053 
-1063 DGDKTPDTNREY
+1063 
-1075 QVGKVQV
+1075 
-1082 VDGAGSWTFKSWDK
+1082 
-1096 DSETVNKTDVHF
+1096 F
-1108 VGTWEYNEPS
+1108 VGYS
-1118 FGKTHKYVSETEG
+1118 
-1131 MELPKVVTDTL
+1131 
-1142 PGNVTDA
+1142 
-1149 YKRGEVV
+1149 
-1156 NGDTIPNEVTDE
+1156 
-1168 DNDGVWTTTG
+1168 
-1178 WKTKDVTIENSDPEF
+1178 
-1193 VAGWTFKANPHK
+1193 HK

-1229 DPADY
+1229 DPTKY

-1249 VKDEDNDGVWTFKSY
+1249 VKDEDNDGTWTFKSY
-1264 DHDKQTVEKSDIKF
+1264 DHDKQTIEKSDIKF

-1318 YITKTPVDAQKIPND
+1318 YITKTPVDVQKIPND
-1333 PVYDP
+1333 QVYDP

-1349 DSSKK
+1349 DSPKK

-1379 FTSGTSGRELP
+1379 FTSGTPGKELP
-1390 KEVTDLL
+1390 KEVIDLL
-1397 PKDNKIYVT
+1397 PKDDKTYVT
-1406 GSKVKSNKPSKT
+1406 GSKVKSNTPSKT

-1447 EWVFEADPEPAKPAA
+1447 EWVFEADPAPTPEPQKPAA

-1474 APVVGGITAIMTS
+1474 APVVGGIAAIMTS

>member
-29 TLLSNVSGVAKYAYA
+29 TLLSNVSGIVKSAYA
-44 ETTPTAQIKT
+44 ETPNTAQIKT

-70 MNDYEVIHKDPTTQI
+70 MNDYEVVHKDPTTQI

-93 FSQPGNGWAP
+93 FSQPNNGWAP

-242 TQADMKLVVPVGDLD
+242 TQADMKLVVPVGDID
-257 VISYVNKA
+257 VINSVNKL

-277 LPNADAQASKI
+277 LPNADSQASKI
-288 IFNRNFASRLT
+288 IFNRNFAARLT

-306 TMVINPPANSIGGNS
+306 TMVVNPPANSTGGNS
-321 LDWMYNTTGAT
+321 LDWMYNTTGTT

-359 HPAVDPVKKVDK
+359 HPTVDPVKKVDK

-419 KGVYVTDSEDADPST
+419 KGVYVTDSEDANPST

-439 LPPNKYTID
+439 LPASRYTVD
-448 TTGQKLKVNIDKSQ
+448 TTGQRLKVNIDKSQ

-618 YVMSDGSTVPAEV
+618 YVMSDGSAVPAEV

-659 NAMQPTDKGYDASK
+659 NVMQPTDKGYDATK

-735 PATVND
+735 PATVTD
-741 QYHDGDTINADDFQI
+741 QYHDGDTINADEFQI
-756 PAENVV
+756 PADHVV
-762 SSTNPL
+762 STTNPL

-856 PAANKVDASD
+856 PAANKVDTSD

-897 VDHADVT
+897 VDHGDVT
-904 FTLKWSYSEYKFGK
+904 FTLKWSYQEYKFGK

-932 GIKDITPGNIENQYK
+932 GIKDITPASVENQYK

-977 QFVDTERDGVWEFI
+977 QFVDTERDGVWEFVS
-991 GWDKDNIT
+991 WDKDNIT
-999 VDHSDDNLFTGTWRF
+999 VDHSDDNLFTGTWKF
-1014 SPYHHKQTHEFVSGT
+1014 MGYSH
-1029 DGKQLPEKILN
+1029 
-1040 MTPGEVDGLVTGN
+1040 
-1053 TANPSTFTVA
+1053 
-1063 DGDKTPDTNREY
+1063 
-1075 QVGKVQV
+1075 
-1082 VDGAGSWTFKSWDK
+1082 
-1096 DSETVNKTDVHF
+1096 
-1108 VGTWEYNEPS
+1108 
-1118 FGKTHKYVSETEG
+1118 
-1131 MELPKVVTDTL
+1131 
-1142 PGNVTDA
+1142 
-1149 YKRGEVV
+1149 
-1156 NGDTIPNEVTDE
+1156 
-1168 DNDGVWTTTG
+1168 
-1178 WKTKDVTIENSDPEF
+1178 
-1193 VAGWTFKANPHK
+1193 KAN
-1205 ATYEFV
+1205 YEFV

-1229 DPADY
+1229 DPAKY

-1249 VKDEDNDGVWTFKSY
+1249 VKDEDNDGTWTFKSY

-1289 PVGYEFKSTDPKRE
+1289 PVGYEFKSADPKRE

-1349 DSSKK
+1349 DSPKK

-1379 FTSGTSGRELP
+1379 FTSGTPGKELP

-1397 PKDNKIYVT
+1397 PKDDKTYVT
-1406 GSKVKSNKPSKT
+1406 GSKVKSSKPSKT

-1447 EWVFEADPEPAKPAA
+1447 EWVFEADSEPAKPAA

-1467 TGDATTT
+1467 TGDVTT
-1474 APVVGGITAIMTS
+1474 AAPAVGGIAAILTS

>member
-1 MFTIRKEYMD
+1 MD

-29 TLLSNVSGVAKYAYA
+29 TLLSNVSGIVKSAYA
-44 ETTPTAQIKT
+44 ETPTTAQIKT

-173 KPGDEVMFAELDNA
+173 KAEDEVMFAELDNA

-203 GEPNAAP
+203 GEPNTAP

-277 LPNADAQASKI
+277 LPNADSQASKI
-288 IFNRNFASRLT
+288 IFNRNFAARLT

-306 TMVINPPANSIGGNS
+306 TMVINPPANSTGGNS

-439 LPPNKYTID
+439 LPASRYTVD
-448 TTGQKLKVNIDKSQ
+448 TTGQRLKVNIDKSQ

-618 YVMSDGSTVPAEV
+618 YVMSDGSAVPAEV

-659 NAMQPTDKGYDASK
+659 NVMQPTDKGYDATK

-735 PATVND
+735 PATVSD
-741 QYHDGDTINADDFQI
+741 QYHDGNTINADDFQI

-762 SSTNPL
+762 PSTNPL
-768 YDASKVQYLDEHGVW
+768 YDANKVQYLDEHGVW

-789 DKSNVVV
+789 DKSDVVV

-816 NHKFESVDGTPLPTE
+816 NHKFESVDGTPLPSE

-897 VDHADVT
+897 VDHGDVT

-932 GIKDITPGNIENQYK
+932 GIKDITPASVENQYK

-999 VDHSDDNLFTGTWRF
+999 VDHSDDNLFTGTWKF
-1014 SPYHHKQTHEFVSGT
+1014 MGYS
-1029 DGKQLPEKILN
+1029 
-1040 MTPGEVDGLVTGN
+1040 
-1053 TANPSTFTVA
+1053 
-1063 DGDKTPDTNREY
+1063 
-1075 QVGKVQV
+1075 
-1082 VDGAGSWTFKSWDK
+1082 
-1096 DSETVNKTDVHF
+1096 
-1108 VGTWEYNEPS
+1108 
-1118 FGKTHKYVSETEG
+1118 
-1131 MELPKVVTDTL
+1131 
-1142 PGNVTDA
+1142 
-1149 YKRGEVV
+1149 
-1156 NGDTIPNEVTDE
+1156 
-1168 DNDGVWTTTG
+1168 
-1178 WKTKDVTIENSDPEF
+1178 
-1193 VAGWTFKANPHK
+1193 HK

-1211 SGTPGKD
+1211 SGTPGKE

-1229 DPADY
+1229 DPAKY

-1249 VKDEDNDGVWTFKSY
+1249 VKDEDNDGTWTFKSY

-1349 DSSKK
+1349 DSPKK

-1379 FTSGTSGRELP
+1379 FTSGTPGKELP

-1397 PKDNKIYVT
+1397 PKDDKTYVT

-1447 EWVFEADPEPAKPAA
+1447 EWVFEADPAPTPEPQKPAA

-1474 APVVGGITAIMTS
+1474 APVVGGIVAIMTS

>member
-11 KRYNSPGR
+11 KRYNRPGR

-29 TLLSNVSGVAKYAYA
+29 TLLSNVSGIVKSAYA
-44 ETTPTAQIKT
+44 ETPNTAQIKT

-70 MNDYEVIHKDPTTQI
+70 MNDYEVVHKDPTTQI

-93 FSQPGNGWAP
+93 FSQPNNGWAP

-210 YVHPVQGSKQN
+210 YIHPVQGSKQN

-277 LPNADAQASKI
+277 LPNADSQASKI
-288 IFNRNFASRLT
+288 IFNRNFAARLT

-496 DDVPSKSNVTRTQ
+496 DDVPSKSNVTHTQ

-526 PGDVTTLTP
+526 PSDVTTLTP

-618 YVMSDGSTVPAEV
+618 YVMSDGSAVPAEV

-638 VGDLVDGTN
+638 VGDLIDGTN

-659 NAMQPTDKGYDASK
+659 NVMQPADKGYDATK
-673 TQVKLPHGYADFI
+673 TQVKLPHGYADFVN
-686 GWDIPSATINRADV
+686 WDIPSATINRADV

-721 NTDKALPAGITAIT
+721 NTDKALPAGITALT

-741 QYHDGDTINADDFQI
+741 QYHDGDTINADSFQI

-762 SSTNPL
+762 PSTNPL
-768 YDASKVQYLDEHGVW
+768 YDANKVQYLDEHGVW

-816 NHKFESVDGTPLPTE
+816 NHKFESVDGTPLPSE

-866 KLYQEGK
+866 KLYQDGK

-897 VDHADVT
+897 IDHGDVT
-904 FTLKWSYSEYKFGK
+904 FTLKWSYQEYKFGK

-932 GIKDITPGNIENQYK
+932 GIKDITPASVENQYK
-947 PNEVITADGFE
+947 PNEVITADSFE

-977 QFVDTERDGVWEFI
+977 QFVDTERDGVWEFVS
-991 GWDKDNIT
+991 WDKDNIT
-999 VDHSDDNLFTGTWRF
+999 VDHSDDNLFTGTWKF
-1014 SPYHHKQTHEFVSGT
+1014 MGYS
-1029 DGKQLPEKILN
+1029 
-1040 MTPGEVDGLVTGN
+1040 
-1053 TANPSTFTVA
+1053 
-1063 DGDKTPDTNREY
+1063 
-1075 QVGKVQV
+1075 
-1082 VDGAGSWTFKSWDK
+1082 
-1096 DSETVNKTDVHF
+1096 
-1108 VGTWEYNEPS
+1108 
-1118 FGKTHKYVSETEG
+1118 
-1131 MELPKVVTDTL
+1131 
-1142 PGNVTDA
+1142 
-1149 YKRGEVV
+1149 
-1156 NGDTIPNEVTDE
+1156 
-1168 DNDGVWTTTG
+1168 
-1178 WKTKDVTIENSDPEF
+1178 
-1193 VAGWTFKANPHK
+1193 HK

-1211 SGTPGKD
+1211 SGTPGKE

-1229 DPADY
+1229 DSSEY

-1249 VKDEDNDGVWTFKSY
+1249 VKDEDNDGTWTFKSY

-1349 DSSKK
+1349 DSPKK

-1359 GIKFTGEWTPKQR
+1359 GIKFIGEWTPKQR

-1379 FTSGTSGRELP
+1379 FTSGTPGKELP

-1397 PKDNKIYVT
+1397 PKDDKTYVT

-1447 EWVFEADPEPAKPAA
+1447 EWVFEADPEPQKPAA

-1467 TGDATTT
+1467 TGDATTV
-1474 APVVGGITAIMTS
+1474 APAVGGIAAIMTS

>member
-1 MFTIRKEYMD
+1 MD

-29 TLLSNVSGVAKYAYA
+29 TLLSNVSGIVKSAYA
-44 ETTPTAQIKT
+44 ETPNTAQIKT

-70 MNDYEVIHKDPTTQI
+70 MNDYEVVHKDPTTQI

-277 LPNADAQASKI
+277 LPNADSQASKI
-288 IFNRNFASRLT
+288 IFNRNFAARLT

-467 VKVIFETDT
+467 AKVIFETDT

-618 YVMSDGSTVPAEV
+618 YVMSDGSAVPAEV

-638 VGDLVDGTN
+638 VGDLIDGTN

-659 NAMQPTDKGYDASK
+659 NVMQPTDKGYDASK
-673 TQVKLPHGYADFI
+673 TQVKLPHGYANFVS
-686 GWDIPSATINRADV
+686 WDIPSATINRADV

-735 PATVND
+735 PATVSD
-741 QYHDGDTINADDFQI
+741 QYHDGDTINADTFQI

-762 SSTNPL
+762 PSTNPL
-768 YDASKVQYLDEHGVW
+768 HDANKVQYLDEHGVW

-831 LTAIT
+831 LTTIT
-836 PASSNGYEDGTVLN
+836 PASSSGYEDGTVLN

-897 VDHADVT
+897 VDHGDVT

-932 GIKDITPGNIENQYK
+932 GIKDITPANVENQYK
-947 PNEVITADGFE
+947 PNEVITADSFE

-977 QFVDTERDGVWEFI
+977 QFVDTERDGVWEFVS
-991 GWDKDNIT
+991 WDKDNIT
-999 VDHSDDNLFTGTWRF
+999 VDHSDDNLFTGTWKF
-1014 SPYHHKQTHEFVSGT
+1014 MGYS
-1029 DGKQLPEKILN
+1029 
-1040 MTPGEVDGLVTGN
+1040 
-1053 TANPSTFTVA
+1053 
-1063 DGDKTPDTNREY
+1063 
-1075 QVGKVQV
+1075 
-1082 VDGAGSWTFKSWDK
+1082 
-1096 DSETVNKTDVHF
+1096 
-1108 VGTWEYNEPS
+1108 
-1118 FGKTHKYVSETEG
+1118 
-1131 MELPKVVTDTL
+1131 
-1142 PGNVTDA
+1142 
-1149 YKRGEVV
+1149 
-1156 NGDTIPNEVTDE
+1156 
-1168 DNDGVWTTTG
+1168 
-1178 WKTKDVTIENSDPEF
+1178 
-1193 VAGWTFKANPHK
+1193 HK

-1211 SGTPGKD
+1211 SGTPGKE

-1229 DPADY
+1229 DPAKY

-1249 VKDEDNDGVWTFKSY
+1249 VKDEDNDGTWTFKSY

-1349 DSSKK
+1349 DSPKK

-1379 FTSGTSGRELP
+1379 FTSGTPGKELP

-1397 PKDNKIYVT
+1397 PKDDKTYVT
-1406 GSKVKSNKPSKT
+1406 GSKVKSNTPSKT
-1418 EVKVDGGT
+1418 EVKVDGGI

-1447 EWVFEADPEPAKPAA
+1447 EWVFEADPAPTPEPQKPSA

-1467 TGDATTT
+1467 TGDATTV
-1474 APVVGGITAIMTS
+1474 APAVGGIAAIMTS
-1487 ILAFFGIKRKSDD
+1487 ILAFFGIKRKSDE

>member
-1 MFTIRKEYMD
+1 MD

-29 TLLSNVSGVAKYAYA
+29 TLLSNVSGIVKSAYA
-44 ETTPTAQIKT
+44 ETPNTAQIKT

-70 MNDYEVIHKDPTTQI
+70 MNDYEVVHKDPTTQI

-194 QFTNYNFYT
+194 QFTNYNFYAS
-203 GEPNAAP
+203 EPGSAP

-257 VISYVNKA
+257 VINYVNKA

-277 LPNADAQASKI
+277 LPNADAQAAKI
-288 IFNRNFASRLT
+288 IFNRNFAARLT

-306 TMVINPPANSIGGNS
+306 TMVINPPANSTGGNS
-321 LDWMYNTTGAT
+321 LDWMYNTTGTT

-526 PGDVTTLTP
+526 PGDITTLTP

-618 YVMSDGSTVPAEV
+618 YVMSDGSAVPAEV
-631 NATLPAR
+631 NATLPAH

-659 NAMQPTDKGYDASK
+659 NVMQPTDKGYDASK
-673 TQVKLPHGYADFI
+673 TQVKLPHGYANFI
-686 GWDIPSATINRADV
+686 SWDIPSATINRADV

-735 PATVND
+735 PATVSD

-762 SSTNPL
+762 PSTNPL
-768 YDASKVQYLDEHGVW
+768 YDANKVQYLDEHGVW

-897 VDHADVT
+897 VDHGDVT
-904 FTLKWSYSEYKFGK
+904 FTLKWSYQEYKFGK

-932 GIKDITPGNIENQYK
+932 GIKDITPASVENQYK

-999 VDHSDDNLFTGTWRF
+999 VDHSDDNLFTGTWKF
-1014 SPYHHKQTHEFVSGT
+1014 MGYS
-1029 DGKQLPEKILN
+1029 
-1040 MTPGEVDGLVTGN
+1040 
-1053 TANPSTFTVA
+1053 
-1063 DGDKTPDTNREY
+1063 
-1075 QVGKVQV
+1075 
-1082 VDGAGSWTFKSWDK
+1082 
-1096 DSETVNKTDVHF
+1096 
-1108 VGTWEYNEPS
+1108 
-1118 FGKTHKYVSETEG
+1118 
-1131 MELPKVVTDTL
+1131 
-1142 PGNVTDA
+1142 
-1149 YKRGEVV
+1149 
-1156 NGDTIPNEVTDE
+1156 
-1168 DNDGVWTTTG
+1168 
-1178 WKTKDVTIENSDPEF
+1178 
-1193 VAGWTFKANPHK
+1193 HK

-1211 SGTPGKD
+1211 SGTPGKE

-1229 DPADY
+1229 DPAKY

-1249 VKDEDNDGVWTFKSY
+1249 IKDEDNDGTWTFKSY

-1303 LPKVVKDKLPKDDKT
+1303 LPKVVRDKLPKDDKT

-1349 DSSKK
+1349 DSPKK

-1379 FTSGTSGRELP
+1379 FTSGTPGKELP

-1397 PKDNKIYVT
+1397 PKDDKTYVT

-1447 EWVFEADPEPAKPAA
+1447 EWVFEADPAPTPEPQKPAA

-1474 APVVGGITAIMTS
+1474 APVVGGIAAIMTS
-1487 ILAFFGIKRKSDD
+1487 ILAFVGIKRKSDD

>member
-1 MFTIRKEYMD
+1 MD

-29 TLLSNVSGVAKYAYA
+29 MLLSNVSGIVKSAYA
-44 ETTPTAQIKT
+44 ETPTTAQIKT

-70 MNDYEVIHKDPTTQI
+70 MNDYEVVHKDPTTQI

-93 FSQPGNGWAP
+93 FSQPNNGWAP

-173 KPGDEVMFAELDNA
+173 KAEDEVMFAELDNA

-257 VISYVNKA
+257 VINSVNKL

-277 LPNADAQASKI
+277 LPNADSQASKI
-288 IFNRNFASRLT
+288 IFNRNFAARLT

-306 TMVINPPANSIGGNS
+306 TMVVNPPANSTGGNS
-321 LDWMYNTTGAT
+321 LDWMYNTTGTT

-411 NRLKNVTV
+411 NRLKNVAV

-570 KVQVKDDAKNGVWS
+570 KVQVKDDTKNGVWS

-618 YVMSDGSTVPAEV
+618 YVMSDGGAVPAEV

-659 NAMQPTDKGYDASK
+659 NVMQPTDKGYDASK

-700 LHTGTWEYHENLWGK
+700 LHMGTWEYHENLWGK

-721 NTDKALPAGITAIT
+721 NTDKALPAGITALT

-762 SSTNPL
+762 PSTNPL
-768 YDASKVQYLDEHGVW
+768 YDANKVQYLDEHGVW

-796 DHADTHFVRGWTYQ
+796 DRADTHFVRGWTYQ

-836 PASSNGYEDGTVLN
+836 PASSSGYEDGTVLN

-897 VDHADVT
+897 VDHGDVT

-932 GIKDITPGNIENQYK
+932 GIKDITPANVENQYK

-999 VDHSDDNLFTGTWRF
+999 VDHSDDNLFTGTWKF
-1014 SPYHHKQTHEFVSGT
+1014 
-1029 DGKQLPEKILN
+1029 
-1040 MTPGEVDGLVTGN
+1040 
-1053 TANPSTFTVA
+1053 
-1063 DGDKTPDTNREY
+1063 
-1075 QVGKVQV
+1075 
-1082 VDGAGSWTFKSWDK
+1082 
-1096 DSETVNKTDVHF
+1096 
-1108 VGTWEYNEPS
+1108 
-1118 FGKTHKYVSETEG
+1118 
-1131 MELPKVVTDTL
+1131 
-1142 PGNVTDA
+1142 
-1149 YKRGEVV
+1149 
-1156 NGDTIPNEVTDE
+1156 NGY
-1168 DNDGVWTTTG
+1168 
-1178 WKTKDVTIENSDPEF
+1178 S
-1193 VAGWTFKANPHK
+1193 HK

-1211 SGTPGKD
+1211 SGTPGKE

-1229 DPADY
+1229 DPAKY

-1239 VPAKSEFEKT
+1239 VPANSEFEKT
-1249 VKDEDNDGVWTFKSY
+1249 VKDEDNDGTWTFKSY

-1284 TPNTY
+1284 MPNTY

-1349 DSSKK
+1349 DSPKK

-1379 FTSGTSGRELP
+1379 FTSGTPGKELP

-1397 PKDNKIYVT
+1397 PKDDKTYVT

-1474 APVVGGITAIMTS
+1474 APVVGGIAAIMTS

>member
-29 TLLSNVSGVAKYAYA
+29 TLLSNVSGIVKSAYA
-44 ETTPTAQIKT
+44 ETPNTAQIKT

-70 MNDYEVIHKDPTTQI
+70 MNDYEVVHKDPTTQI

-277 LPNADAQASKI
+277 LPNADSQASKI
-288 IFNRNFASRLT
+288 IFNRNFAARLT
-299 RPSDNNG
+299 RPGDNNG

-556 ASKPDTSYKGYDAS
+556 ASKPDASYKGYDAS

-618 YVMSDGSTVPAEV
+618 YVMSDGSAVPAEV

-647 VTAANPLAPAAE
+647 VTAANPLTPAAE
-659 NAMQPTDKGYDASK
+659 NVMQPTDKGYDATK
-673 TQVKLPHGYADFI
+673 TQVKLPHGYADFVN
-686 GWDIPSATINRADV
+686 WDIPSATINRADV

-741 QYHDGDTINADDFQI
+741 QYHDGDTINADSFQI
-756 PAENVV
+756 PADHVV
-762 SSTNPL
+762 PTTNPL
-768 YDASKVQYLDEHGVW
+768 YDANKVQYLDEHGVW

-836 PASSNGYEDGTVLN
+836 PASSSGYEDGTVLN

-897 VDHADVT
+897 VDHGDVT
-904 FTLKWSYSEYKFGK
+904 FTLKWSYSEYRFGK

-932 GIKDITPGNIENQYK
+932 GIKDITPVNVENQYK

-977 QFVDTERDGVWEFI
+977 QFVDTERDGVWEFVS
-991 GWDKDNIT
+991 WDKDNIT
-999 VDHSDDNLFTGTWRF
+999 VDHSDDNLFTGTWKF
-1014 SPYHHKQTHEFVSGT
+1014 MGYS
-1029 DGKQLPEKILN
+1029 
-1040 MTPGEVDGLVTGN
+1040 
-1053 TANPSTFTVA
+1053 
-1063 DGDKTPDTNREY
+1063 
-1075 QVGKVQV
+1075 
-1082 VDGAGSWTFKSWDK
+1082 
-1096 DSETVNKTDVHF
+1096 
-1108 VGTWEYNEPS
+1108 
-1118 FGKTHKYVSETEG
+1118 
-1131 MELPKVVTDTL
+1131 
-1142 PGNVTDA
+1142 
-1149 YKRGEVV
+1149 
-1156 NGDTIPNEVTDE
+1156 
-1168 DNDGVWTTTG
+1168 
-1178 WKTKDVTIENSDPEF
+1178 
-1193 VAGWTFKANPHK
+1193 HK

-1229 DPADY
+1229 DPAKY

-1249 VKDEDNDGVWTFKSY
+1249 VKDEDNDGTWMFKSY

-1318 YITKTPVDAQKIPND
+1318 YITKTPVDAQKIPNN

-1349 DSSKK
+1349 DSPKK

-1379 FTSGTSGRELP
+1379 FTSGTPGKELP

-1397 PKDNKIYVT
+1397 PKDDKTYVT

-1447 EWVFEADPEPAKPAA
+1447 EWVFEVDPEPAKPAA

-1467 TGDATTT
+1467 TGDATTV
-1474 APVVGGITAIMTS
+1474 APAVGGIAAIMTS
-1487 ILAFFGIKRKSDD
+1487 ILAFFGIKRKSDE

>member
-1 MFTIRKEYMD
+1 MKKNKFVFNK
-11 KRYNSPGR
+11 
-19 RAIVA
+19 AVAA
-24 GLMAA
+24 GLMLTSIVSPFVSNPATAHAA
-29 TLLSNVSGVAKYAYA
+29 EPV
-44 ETTPTAQIKT
+44 QIKT

-59 AKLKLQKLNLN
+59 SKLQLQKLNLN
-70 MNDYEVIHKDPTTQI
+70 MNDYEIVHQDPTTKI
-85 NTFDSSAY
+85 NMFDMSAY
-93 FSQPGNGWAP
+93 HTQPDSAWTPFN
-103 TSIIQ
+103 IIQ

-119 IVIDNPV
+119 IEIDNPV

-136 FGRQTNVRMKVNRVY
+136 FGKQTNVRVKVNKVY
-151 YDAIDYSGTS
+151 YDAVDYSGTS
-161 YASTSTR
+161 WASKGSR
-168 ERRMS
+168 EARMNA
-173 KPGDEVMFAELDNA
+173 PQNEVMFAELDDA
-187 AGENGVV
+187 AAETGLM

-203 GEPNAAP
+203 TEPNFAP
-210 YVHPVQGSKQN
+210 YTHAKPGSSQN
-221 TLNSWYTMRAD
+221 ALMSMYTMRAD

-242 TQADMKLVVPVGDLD
+242 TQADMKLVMPVADID
-257 VISYVNKA
+257 VINWATKA
-265 KGDGAGQ
+265 GSSATNQ
-272 NEMFE
+272 NEMFG
-277 LPNADAQASKI
+277 LPNASEQASKV
-288 IFNRNFASRLT
+288 IFNQGFGGRLT
-299 RPSDNNG
+299 TPESNNG
-306 TMVINPPANSIGGNS
+306 NMLVDPPKGSVGGNTN
-321 LDWMYNTTGAT
+321 DWMYNTTGTT

-349 SGTDFGVYVE
+349 SGTDFGVFVE
-359 HPAVDPVKKVDK
+359 HPQSEPVKKVDK

-376 YQDGKLVY
+376 YTDGTLEY
-384 TIQSTIPKVGTDVI
+384 TIQAAVPKVGTDVI
-398 DDIDEFSIDDLLD
+398 DAIDSFSIEDLLD
-411 NRLKNVTV
+411 NRLKDVEV
-419 KGVYVTDSEDADPST
+419 KGVYTTDSEDANPGVAEWT
-434 ADWRK
+434 K
-439 LPPNKYTID
+439 LSGTQYTID
-448 TTGQKLKVNIDKSQ
+448 TSGNRLKVDINKRL

-467 VKVIFETDT
+467 FKVVFVVKTQSH
-476 LATDLSADTSII
+476 DLMADTSII
-488 NNQATVHT
+488 NNQAISHS
-496 DDVPSKSNVTRTQ
+496 DDVPSKSNVVRTQ
-509 PTYKFD
+509 PTLMYD
-515 HEFVAEDGSQL
+515 HEFKSEDGSEL
-526 PGDVTTLTP
+526 PQDVKTLTP
-535 GTTEDITP
+535 ASTEDITP
-543 GTTVTPNLFTVPD
+543 GTTVTPNLFSVPE
-556 ASKPDTSYKGYDAS
+556 ASKPNATYNGYDAG
-570 KVQVKDDAKNGVWS
+570 KVQVKDDAKNGVWT
-584 FKSWDKANETLDHK
+584 FKSWDKANETLEKK

-604 TWAFTPNAYAQTYK
+604 LWAFTPNAYAQTYK
-618 YVMSDGSTVPAEV
+618 YVMSDGSAVPAEV

-659 NAMQPTDKGYDASK
+659 NVMQPTDKGYDATK

-686 GWDIPSATINRADV
+686 SWDIPSATINRADV

-735 PATVND
+735 PATVSD
-741 QYHDGDTINADDFQI
+741 QYHDGYTINADEFQI
-756 PAENVV
+756 PTENVV
-762 SSTNPL
+762 PSTNPL
-768 YDASKVQYLDEHGVW
+768 YDANKVQYLDEHGVW

-816 NHKFESVDGTPLPTE
+816 NHKFESVDGTPLPGE

-836 PASSNGYEDGTVLN
+836 PVSSNGYEDGTVLN
-850 ADTFEV
+850 ADTFEI

-897 VDHADVT
+897 VDHGDVT
-904 FTLKWSYSEYKFGK
+904 FTLKWSYTEYKFGK
-918 QHKFVAEDGSELPQ
+918 QHRFVAEDGSELPQ
-932 GIKDITPGNIENQYK
+932 GIKDITPANVENQYK
-947 PNEVITADGFE
+947 HNEVITADSFE

-977 QFVDTERDGVWEFI
+977 QFVDTERDGVWEFVS
-991 GWDKDNIT
+991 WDKDNIT
-999 VDHSDDNLFTGTWRF
+999 VDHSDDNLFTGTWKF
-1014 SPYHHKQTHEFVSGT
+1014 
-1029 DGKQLPEKILN
+1029 
-1040 MTPGEVDGLVTGN
+1040 
-1053 TANPSTFTVA
+1053 
-1063 DGDKTPDTNREY
+1063 
-1075 QVGKVQV
+1075 
-1082 VDGAGSWTFKSWDK
+1082 
-1096 DSETVNKTDVHF
+1096 
-1108 VGTWEYNEPS
+1108 
-1118 FGKTHKYVSETEG
+1118 
-1131 MELPKVVTDTL
+1131 
-1142 PGNVTDA
+1142 
-1149 YKRGEVV
+1149 
-1156 NGDTIPNEVTDE
+1156 NGY
-1168 DNDGVWTTTG
+1168 
-1178 WKTKDVTIENSDPEF
+1178 S
-1193 VAGWTFKANPHK
+1193 HK

-1211 SGTPGKD
+1211 SGTPGKE

-1229 DPADY
+1229 DPAKY

-1249 VKDEDNDGVWTFKSY
+1249 VKDEDNDGTWMFKSY

-1349 DSSKK
+1349 DSPKK

-1379 FTSGTSGRELP
+1379 FTSGTPGKELP
-1390 KEVTDLL
+1390 KEVTELL
-1397 PKDNKIYVT
+1397 PKDDKTYVT

-1447 EWVFEADPEPAKPAA
+1447 EWVFEADPAPTPEPQ
-1462 KPVPK
+1462 KPVPA
-1467 TGDATTT
+1467 TGQEEVS
-1474 APVVGGITAIMTS
+1474 PFGIVGGIAAIAAAA
-1487 ILAFFGIKRKSDD
+1487 LAFIGYKRSKRDDDIEK

>member
-1 MFTIRKEYMD
+1 MD
-11 KRYNSPGR
+11 KRYNNPGR

-29 TLLSNVSGVAKYAYA
+29 TLLSNVSGIVKSAYA
-44 ETTPTAQIKT
+44 ETPNTAQIKT

-70 MNDYEVIHKDPTTQI
+70 MNDYEVVHKDPTTQI

-203 GEPNAAP
+203 SEPNAAP

-277 LPNADAQASKI
+277 LPNADSQASKI
-288 IFNRNFASRLT
+288 IFNRNFAARLT

-448 TTGQKLKVNIDKSQ
+448 TTGQRLKVNIDKSQ

-618 YVMSDGSTVPAEV
+618 YVMSDGSAVPAEV

-659 NAMQPTDKGYDASK
+659 NVMQPTDKGYDATK

-762 SSTNPL
+762 PSTNPL
-768 YDASKVQYLDEHGVW
+768 YDANKVQYLDEHGVW

-816 NHKFESVDGTPLPTE
+816 NHKFESVDGTPLPGE

-888 PAWDKHDVT
+888 PAWDKHAVT

-932 GIKDITPGNIENQYK
+932 GIKDITPASVENQYK

-963 KPADGTEYADASKK
+963 KPVDGTEYADASKK
-977 QFVDTERDGVWEFI
+977 QFVDTERDGVWEFVS
-991 GWDKDNIT
+991 WDKDNIT
-999 VDHSDDNLFTGTWRF
+999 VDHSDDNLFTGTWKF
-1014 SPYHHKQTHEFVSGT
+1014 
-1029 DGKQLPEKILN
+1029 
-1040 MTPGEVDGLVTGN
+1040 
-1053 TANPSTFTVA
+1053 
-1063 DGDKTPDTNREY
+1063 
-1075 QVGKVQV
+1075 
-1082 VDGAGSWTFKSWDK
+1082 
-1096 DSETVNKTDVHF
+1096 
-1108 VGTWEYNEPS
+1108 
-1118 FGKTHKYVSETEG
+1118 
-1131 MELPKVVTDTL
+1131 
-1142 PGNVTDA
+1142 
-1149 YKRGEVV
+1149 
-1156 NGDTIPNEVTDE
+1156 NGY
-1168 DNDGVWTTTG
+1168 
-1178 WKTKDVTIENSDPEF
+1178 S
-1193 VAGWTFKANPHK
+1193 HK

-1211 SGTPGKD
+1211 SGTPGKE

-1229 DPADY
+1229 DPAKY

-1249 VKDEDNDGVWTFKSY
+1249 VKDEDNDGTWTFKSY

-1278 VGTWEF
+1278 AGTWEF

-1349 DSSKK
+1349 DSPKK

-1379 FTSGTSGRELP
+1379 FTSGTPGKELP

-1397 PKDNKIYVT
+1397 PKDDKTYVT
-1406 GSKVKSNKPSKT
+1406 GSKVKSNKPTKS

-1447 EWVFEADPEPAKPAA
+1447 EWVFEADPAPTPEPQKPAA

-1467 TGDATTT
+1467 TGDATTV
-1474 APVVGGITAIMTS
+1474 APAVGGIAAIMTS

>member
-1 MFTIRKEYMD
+1 MD

-29 TLLSNVSGVAKYAYA
+29 TLLSNVSGIVKSAYA
-44 ETTPTAQIKT
+44 ETPNTAQIKT

-70 MNDYEVIHKDPTTQI
+70 MNDYEVVHKDPTTQI

-194 QFTNYNFYT
+194 QFTNYNLYT

-265 KGDGAGQ
+265 NGDGAGQ

-277 LPNADAQASKI
+277 LPNADSQASKI
-288 IFNRNFASRLT
+288 IFNRNFAARLT

-306 TMVINPPANSIGGNS
+306 TMVINPPAKSIGGNS

-439 LPPNKYTID
+439 LQPNKYTID

-604 TWAFTPNAYAQTYK
+604 TWAFTPN
-618 YVMSDGSTVPAEV
+618 
-631 NATLPAR
+631 
-638 VGDLVDGTN
+638 
-647 VTAANPLAPAAE
+647 
-659 NAMQPTDKGYDASK
+659 
-673 TQVKLPHGYADFI
+673 
-686 GWDIPSATINRADV
+686 
-700 LHTGTWEYHENLWGK
+700 
-715 SHEFKS
+715 
-721 NTDKALPAGITAIT
+721 
-735 PATVND
+735 
-741 QYHDGDTINADDFQI
+741 
-756 PAENVV
+756 
-762 SSTNPL
+762 
-768 YDASKVQYLDEHGVW
+768 
-783 TADDAW
+783 
-789 DKSNVVV
+789 
-796 DHADTHFVRGWTYQ
+796 
-810 ANSYAK
+810 SYAK
-816 NHKFESVDGTPLPTE
+816 NHKFESVDGTPLPSE

-856 PAANKVDASD
+856 PAANKVDVSD

-873 TQFRSNDGMGVWTAE
+873 TQFRSNDGVGVWTAE

-897 VDHADVT
+897 VDHGDVT
-904 FTLKWSYSEYKFGK
+904 FTLKWSYTEYKFGK

-932 GIKDITPGNIENQYK
+932 GIKDITPASVENQYK

-999 VDHSDDNLFTGTWRF
+999 VDHSDDNLFTGTWKF
-1014 SPYHHKQTHEFVSGT
+1014 MGYS
-1029 DGKQLPEKILN
+1029 
-1040 MTPGEVDGLVTGN
+1040 
-1053 TANPSTFTVA
+1053 
-1063 DGDKTPDTNREY
+1063 
-1075 QVGKVQV
+1075 
-1082 VDGAGSWTFKSWDK
+1082 
-1096 DSETVNKTDVHF
+1096 
-1108 VGTWEYNEPS
+1108 
-1118 FGKTHKYVSETEG
+1118 
-1131 MELPKVVTDTL
+1131 
-1142 PGNVTDA
+1142 
-1149 YKRGEVV
+1149 
-1156 NGDTIPNEVTDE
+1156 
-1168 DNDGVWTTTG
+1168 
-1178 WKTKDVTIENSDPEF
+1178 
-1193 VAGWTFKANPHK
+1193 HK

-1211 SGTPGKD
+1211 SGTPGKE

-1229 DPADY
+1229 DPAKY

-1249 VKDEDNDGVWTFKSY
+1249 VKDEGNDGTWTFKSY

-1318 YITKTPVDAQKIPND
+1318 YITKTPVDAQKIPNN

-1349 DSSKK
+1349 DSPKK

-1379 FTSGTSGRELP
+1379 FTSGTPGKELP

-1397 PKDNKIYVT
+1397 PKDDKTYVT
-1406 GSKVKSNKPSKT
+1406 GSKVTSNKPSKT

-1447 EWVFEADPEPAKPAA
+1447 EWVFEADPAPTPEPQKPAA

-1474 APVVGGITAIMTS
+1474 APVVGGIAAIMTS

>member
-1 MFTIRKEYMD
+1 MD

-29 TLLSNVSGVAKYAYA
+29 TLLSNVSGIVKSAYA
-44 ETTPTAQIKT
+44 ETPTTAQIKT

-70 MNDYEVIHKDPTTQI
+70 MNDYEVVHKDPTTQI

-257 VISYVNKA
+257 VINSVNKL

-288 IFNRNFASRLT
+288 IFNRNFAARLT

-306 TMVINPPANSIGGNS
+306 TMVVNPPANSTGGNS
-321 LDWMYNTTGAT
+321 LDWMYNTTGTT

-448 TTGQKLKVNIDKSQ
+448 TTGQKLKVNIDTSQ

-556 ASKPDTSYKGYDAS
+556 TSKPDTSYKGYDVS
-570 KVQVKDDAKNGVWS
+570 KVQVKDDVKNGVWS

-618 YVMSDGSTVPAEV
+618 YAMSDGSAVPAEV

-659 NAMQPTDKGYDASK
+659 NVMQPTDKGYDATK

-686 GWDIPSATINRADV
+686 SWDIPSATINRADV

-721 NTDKALPAGITAIT
+721 NTDKALPAGITALT
-735 PATVND
+735 PATVSD
-741 QYHDGDTINADDFQI
+741 QYHDGDTINADEFQI

-762 SSTNPL
+762 PSTNPL
-768 YDASKVQYLDEHGVW
+768 YDANKVQYLDEHGVW

-856 PAANKVDASD
+856 PAANKVDTSD

-897 VDHADVT
+897 VDHGDVT
-904 FTLKWSYSEYKFGK
+904 FTLKWSYQEYKFGK

-932 GIKDITPGNIENQYK
+932 GMKDITPANVENQYK
-947 PNEVITADGFE
+947 PNEVITADSFE

-999 VDHSDDNLFTGTWRF
+999 VDHSDDNQFTGTWKF
-1014 SPYHHKQTHEFVSGT
+1014 
-1029 DGKQLPEKILN
+1029 
-1040 MTPGEVDGLVTGN
+1040 
-1053 TANPSTFTVA
+1053 
-1063 DGDKTPDTNREY
+1063 
-1075 QVGKVQV
+1075 
-1082 VDGAGSWTFKSWDK
+1082 
-1096 DSETVNKTDVHF
+1096 
-1108 VGTWEYNEPS
+1108 
-1118 FGKTHKYVSETEG
+1118 
-1131 MELPKVVTDTL
+1131 
-1142 PGNVTDA
+1142 
-1149 YKRGEVV
+1149 
-1156 NGDTIPNEVTDE
+1156 NGY
-1168 DNDGVWTTTG
+1168 
-1178 WKTKDVTIENSDPEF
+1178 S
-1193 VAGWTFKANPHK
+1193 HK

-1211 SGTPGKD
+1211 SGTPGKE

-1229 DPADY
+1229 DPAEY

-1249 VKDEDNDGVWTFKSY
+1249 VKDEDNDGTWTFKSY

-1289 PVGYEFKSTDPKRE
+1289 PVDYEFKSTDPKRE

-1349 DSSKK
+1349 DSPKK

-1379 FTSGTSGRELP
+1379 FTSGTPGRELP

-1397 PKDNKIYVT
+1397 PKDDKTYAT

-1440 KDGEFAG
+1440 KDGEFTG

-1467 TGDATTT
+1467 TGDATTV
-1474 APVVGGITAIMTS
+1474 APAVSGIAAIMTS
-1487 ILAFFGIKRKSDD
+1487 ILAFFGIKRKSDE

>member
-1 MFTIRKEYMD
+1 MD

-29 TLLSNVSGVAKYAYA
+29 TLLSNVSGIAKYAYA
-44 ETTPTAQIKT
+44 ETPSTAQIKT

-277 LPNADAQASKI
+277 LPNADSQASKI
-288 IFNRNFASRLT
+288 IFNRNFAARLT

-467 VKVIFETDT
+467 VKVIFETDA

-526 PGDVTTLTP
+526 PSDVTTLTP

-618 YVMSDGSTVPAEV
+618 YVMSDGSAVPAEV

-638 VGDLVDGTN
+638 VGDLIDGTN

-659 NAMQPTDKGYDASK
+659 NVMQPTDKGYDATK
-673 TQVKLPHGYADFI
+673 TQVKLPHGYANFI
-686 GWDIPSATINRADV
+686 SWDIPSATINRADV

-735 PATVND
+735 PATVSD
-741 QYHDGDTINADDFQI
+741 QYHDGDTINADSFQI

-762 SSTNPL
+762 PSTNPL
-768 YDASKVQYLDEHGVW
+768 YDANKVQYLDEHGVW

-897 VDHADVT
+897 VDHGDVT
-904 FTLKWSYSEYKFGK
+904 FTLKWSYQEYKFGK

-932 GIKDITPGNIENQYK
+932 GIKDITPANVENQYK
-947 PNEVITADGFE
+947 HNEVITADGFE

-963 KPADGTEYADASKK
+963 KPTDGTEYADASKK

-999 VDHSDDNLFTGTWRF
+999 VDHSDDNLFTGTWKF
-1014 SPYHHKQTHEFVSGT
+1014 MDYS
-1029 DGKQLPEKILN
+1029 
-1040 MTPGEVDGLVTGN
+1040 
-1053 TANPSTFTVA
+1053 
-1063 DGDKTPDTNREY
+1063 
-1075 QVGKVQV
+1075 
-1082 VDGAGSWTFKSWDK
+1082 
-1096 DSETVNKTDVHF
+1096 
-1108 VGTWEYNEPS
+1108 
-1118 FGKTHKYVSETEG
+1118 
-1131 MELPKVVTDTL
+1131 
-1142 PGNVTDA
+1142 
-1149 YKRGEVV
+1149 
-1156 NGDTIPNEVTDE
+1156 
-1168 DNDGVWTTTG
+1168 
-1178 WKTKDVTIENSDPEF
+1178 
-1193 VAGWTFKANPHK
+1193 HK

-1211 SGTPGKD
+1211 SGTPGKE

-1229 DPADY
+1229 DPAKY

-1249 VKDEDNDGVWTFKSY
+1249 VKDEDNDGTWTFKSY

-1303 LPKVVKDKLPKDDKT
+1303 LPKVVKDKLPKDDKA

-1349 DSSKK
+1349 DSPKK

-1379 FTSGTSGRELP
+1379 FTSGTPGKELP

-1397 PKDNKIYVT
+1397 PKDDKSYVT

-1426 WKFKEFPPELTIDK
+1426 WKFKEFQPELTIDK

-1467 TGDATTT
+1467 TGDATTV
-1474 APVVGGITAIMTS
+1474 APAVGGIAAIMTS

>member
-1 MFTIRKEYMD
+1 MD
-11 KRYNSPGR
+11 KHHNSPGR

-29 TLLSNVSGVAKYAYA
+29 TLLSNVSGIVKSAYA
-44 ETTPTAQIKT
+44 ETPTTAQIKT

-70 MNDYEVIHKDPTTQI
+70 MNDYEVVHKDPTTQI

-173 KPGDEVMFAELDNA
+173 KQGDEVMFAELDNA

-277 LPNADAQASKI
+277 LPNADSQAAKI
-288 IFNRNFASRLT
+288 IFNRNFAARLT

-306 TMVINPPANSIGGNS
+306 TMVINPPANSTGGNS

-448 TTGQKLKVNIDKSQ
+448 TTRQKLKVNIDKSQ

-556 ASKPDTSYKGYDAS
+556 ASKPNATYNGYDAG
-570 KVQVKDDAKNGVWS
+570 KVQVKDDTKNGVWS

-618 YVMSDGSTVPAEV
+618 YVMSDGSAVPAEV

-638 VGDLVDGTN
+638 VGDLIDGTN

-659 NAMQPTDKGYDASK
+659 NVMQPIDKGYDATK
-673 TQVKLPHGYADFI
+673 TQVKLPHGYANFVN
-686 GWDIPSATINRADV
+686 WDIPSATINRADV

-735 PATVND
+735 PATVSD
-741 QYHDGDTINADDFQI
+741 QYHDGDTINADEFQI

-762 SSTNPL
+762 PSTNPL
-768 YDASKVQYLDEHGVW
+768 YDANKVQYLDEHGVW
-783 TADDAW
+783 TADDTW

-897 VDHADVT
+897 VDRGDVT
-904 FTLKWSYSEYKFGK
+904 FTLKWSYTEYKFGK

-932 GIKDITPGNIENQYK
+932 GIKDITPANVESQYK

-977 QFVDTERDGVWEFI
+977 QFIDTERDGVWEFVS
-991 GWDKDNIT
+991 WDKDNIT
-999 VDHSDDNLFTGTWRF
+999 VDHSDDNLFTGTWKF
-1014 SPYHHKQTHEFVSGT
+1014 
-1029 DGKQLPEKILN
+1029 
-1040 MTPGEVDGLVTGN
+1040 
-1053 TANPSTFTVA
+1053 
-1063 DGDKTPDTNREY
+1063 
-1075 QVGKVQV
+1075 
-1082 VDGAGSWTFKSWDK
+1082 
-1096 DSETVNKTDVHF
+1096 
-1108 VGTWEYNEPS
+1108 
-1118 FGKTHKYVSETEG
+1118 
-1131 MELPKVVTDTL
+1131 
-1142 PGNVTDA
+1142 
-1149 YKRGEVV
+1149 
-1156 NGDTIPNEVTDE
+1156 NGY
-1168 DNDGVWTTTG
+1168 
-1178 WKTKDVTIENSDPEF
+1178 S
-1193 VAGWTFKANPHK
+1193 HK

-1211 SGTPGKD
+1211 SGTPGKE

-1229 DPADY
+1229 DPAKY

-1239 VPAKSEFEKT
+1239 VPAKSEFERT
-1249 VKDEDNDGVWTFKSY
+1249 VKDDENDGTWTFKSY
-1264 DHDKQTVEKSDIKF
+1264 DHDKQTIEKSDIKF

-1349 DSSKK
+1349 DSPKK

-1379 FTSGTSGRELP
+1379 FTSGTPGKELP

-1397 PKDNKIYVT
+1397 PKDDKTYVT

-1467 TGDATTT
+1467 TGDATTV
-1474 APVVGGITAIMTS
+1474 APAVGGIVAIMTS

>member
-1 MFTIRKEYMD
+1 MD
-11 KRYNSPGR
+11 KHYNSPGR
-19 RAIVA
+19 RVIVA

-29 TLLSNVSGVAKYAYA
+29 TLLSNVSGIVKSAYA
-44 ETTPTAQIKT
+44 ETPTAAQIKT

-70 MNDYEVIHKDPTTQI
+70 MNDYEVVHKDPTTQI

-277 LPNADAQASKI
+277 LPNADSQASKI
-288 IFNRNFASRLT
+288 IFNRNFAARLT

-515 HEFVAEDGSQL
+515 HEFVADDGSQL

-543 GTTVTPNLFTVPD
+543 GTTVTPNLFTVQD

-570 KVQVKDDAKNGVWS
+570 KVQVKDDVKNGVWS

-618 YVMSDGSTVPAEV
+618 YVMSDGSAVPAEV

-659 NAMQPTDKGYDASK
+659 NVMQPTDKGYDASK

-741 QYHDGDTINADDFQI
+741 QYHDGDTINADTFQI
-756 PAENVV
+756 PADHVV
-762 SSTNPL
+762 PSTNPL
-768 YDASKVQYLDEHGVW
+768 YDANKVQYLDEHGVW
-783 TADDAW
+783 TADDTW

-816 NHKFESVDGTPLPTE
+816 NHKFESVDGTPLPSE

-856 PAANKVDASD
+856 PEANKVDTSD

-897 VDHADVT
+897 VDHGDVT
-904 FTLKWSYSEYKFGK
+904 FTLKWSYQEYKFGK

-932 GIKDITPGNIENQYK
+932 GIKDITPANIESQYK
-947 PNEVITADGFE
+947 PNEVITPDSFE
-958 VPADK
+958 VTADK
-963 KPADGTEYADASKK
+963 KPAEGTEYADASKK

-999 VDHSDDNLFTGTWRF
+999 VDHSDDNLFTGTWKF
-1014 SPYHHKQTHEFVSGT
+1014 MGYS
-1029 DGKQLPEKILN
+1029 
-1040 MTPGEVDGLVTGN
+1040 
-1053 TANPSTFTVA
+1053 
-1063 DGDKTPDTNREY
+1063 
-1075 QVGKVQV
+1075 
-1082 VDGAGSWTFKSWDK
+1082 
-1096 DSETVNKTDVHF
+1096 
-1108 VGTWEYNEPS
+1108 
-1118 FGKTHKYVSETEG
+1118 
-1131 MELPKVVTDTL
+1131 
-1142 PGNVTDA
+1142 
-1149 YKRGEVV
+1149 
-1156 NGDTIPNEVTDE
+1156 
-1168 DNDGVWTTTG
+1168 
-1178 WKTKDVTIENSDPEF
+1178 
-1193 VAGWTFKANPHK
+1193 HK

-1229 DPADY
+1229 DPAKY

-1249 VKDEDNDGVWTFKSY
+1249 VKDEDNDGTWTFKSY

-1349 DSSKK
+1349 DSPKK

-1379 FTSGTSGRELP
+1379 FTSGTPGKELP

-1397 PKDNKIYVT
+1397 PKDDKTYVT
-1406 GSKVKSNKPSKT
+1406 GSKVKSNTPSKT

-1447 EWVFEADPEPAKPAA
+1447 EWVFEADPEPQKPAA

-1467 TGDATTT
+1467 TGDTTT
-1474 APVVGGITAIMTS
+1474 VAPAVGGIAAIMTS
-1487 ILAFFGIKRKSDD
+1487 ILAFFGIKRKSDE

>member
-1 MFTIRKEYMD
+1 MFTNRKEYMD

-29 TLLSNVSGVAKYAYA
+29 TLLSNVSGIVKSAYA
-44 ETTPTAQIKT
+44 ETPTTAQIKT

-103 TSIIQ
+103 TSVIQ

-173 KPGDEVMFAELDNA
+173 KSGDEVMFAELDNA

-194 QFTNYNFYT
+194 QFSNYNFYT
-203 GEPNAAP
+203 SEPNAAP
-210 YVHPVQGSKQN
+210 YVHPTNGSKQN

-277 LPNADAQASKI
+277 LPNADSQASKI
-288 IFNRNFASRLT
+288 IFNRNFAARLT

-618 YVMSDGSTVPAEV
+618 YVMSDGSAVPAEV

-638 VGDLVDGTN
+638 VGDLIDGTN

-659 NAMQPTDKGYDASK
+659 NVMQPTDKGYDATK
-673 TQVKLPHGYADFI
+673 TQVKLPHGYANFMS
-686 GWDIPSATINRADV
+686 WDIPTATINRADV

-721 NTDKALPAGITAIT
+721 NTDKPLPAGITALT

-756 PAENVV
+756 PADNVV
-762 SSTNPL
+762 PSTNQL

-836 PASSNGYEDGTVLN
+836 PTSSSGYEDGTVLN

-897 VDHADVT
+897 VDHGDVT

-932 GIKDITPGNIENQYK
+932 GIKDIIPANVENQYK

-958 VPADK
+958 IPADK
-963 KPADGTEYADASKK
+963 VPAAGTEYADASKK
-977 QFVDTERDGVWEFI
+977 QFVDTERDGVWEFVS
-991 GWDKDNIT
+991 WDKDNIT
-999 VDHSDDNLFTGTWRF
+999 VDHSDDNLFTGTWKF
-1014 SPYHHKQTHEFVSGT
+1014 
-1029 DGKQLPEKILN
+1029 
-1040 MTPGEVDGLVTGN
+1040 
-1053 TANPSTFTVA
+1053 
-1063 DGDKTPDTNREY
+1063 
-1075 QVGKVQV
+1075 
-1082 VDGAGSWTFKSWDK
+1082 
-1096 DSETVNKTDVHF
+1096 
-1108 VGTWEYNEPS
+1108 
-1118 FGKTHKYVSETEG
+1118 
-1131 MELPKVVTDTL
+1131 
-1142 PGNVTDA
+1142 
-1149 YKRGEVV
+1149 
-1156 NGDTIPNEVTDE
+1156 
-1168 DNDGVWTTTG
+1168 NDY
-1178 WKTKDVTIENSDPEF
+1178 S
-1193 VAGWTFKANPHK
+1193 HK

-1211 SGTPGKD
+1211 SGTPGKE

-1229 DPADY
+1229 DQAKY
-1234 TKGTE
+1234 IKGTE

-1249 VKDEDNDGVWTFKSY
+1249 VKDEDNDGTWTFKSY

-1349 DSSKK
+1349 DSPKK

-1379 FTSGTSGRELP
+1379 FTSGTPGKELP

-1397 PKDNKIYVT
+1397 PKDDKTYVT
-1406 GSKVKSNKPSKT
+1406 GSQVKSNKPSKT

-1440 KDGEFAG
+1440 KDGEFTG
-1447 EWVFEADPEPAKPAA
+1447 EWVFEADPAPTPEPAKPAA

-1467 TGDATTT
+1467 TGDATTV
-1474 APVVGGITAIMTS
+1474 APAVGGIAAIMTS

>member
-1 MFTIRKEYMD
+1 MD

-29 TLLSNVSGVAKYAYA
+29 TLLSNVSGIVKSAYA
-44 ETTPTAQIKT
+44 ETPNTAQIKT

-93 FSQPGNGWAP
+93 FSQPGKGWAP

-161 YASTSTR
+161 YASSSTR
-168 ERRMS
+168 EKRMS

-187 AGENGVV
+187 ASENGVV

-203 GEPNAAP
+203 GEPSAAP

-221 TLNSWYTMRAD
+221 TLSSWYTMRAD

-257 VISYVNKA
+257 VINYVNKA

-277 LPNADAQASKI
+277 LPNADSQASKI
-288 IFNRNFASRLT
+288 IFNRNFAARLT
-299 RPSDNNG
+299 RPSDNDG
-306 TMVINPPANSIGGNS
+306 TMVINPPANSTGGNS

-398 DDIDEFSIDDLLD
+398 DDIDEFSIEDLLD

-434 ADWRK
+434 DDWRK

-618 YVMSDGSTVPAEV
+618 YVMSDGSAVPAEV

-638 VGDLVDGTN
+638 VGDLIDGTN

-659 NAMQPTDKGYDASK
+659 NVMQPTDKGYDATK

-721 NTDKALPAGITAIT
+721 NTDKALPAGITALT
-735 PATVND
+735 PATVSD

-756 PAENVV
+756 PAENAVP
-762 SSTNPL
+762 STNPL
-768 YDASKVQYLDEHGVW
+768 YDANKVQYLDEHGVW

-856 PAANKVDASD
+856 PAANKVDVSD

-897 VDHADVT
+897 VDHGDVT

-932 GIKDITPGNIENQYK
+932 GIKDITPASVENQYK

-999 VDHSDDNLFTGTWRF
+999 VDHSDDNLFTGTWKF
-1014 SPYHHKQTHEFVSGT
+1014 MGYS
-1029 DGKQLPEKILN
+1029 
-1040 MTPGEVDGLVTGN
+1040 
-1053 TANPSTFTVA
+1053 
-1063 DGDKTPDTNREY
+1063 
-1075 QVGKVQV
+1075 
-1082 VDGAGSWTFKSWDK
+1082 
-1096 DSETVNKTDVHF
+1096 
-1108 VGTWEYNEPS
+1108 
-1118 FGKTHKYVSETEG
+1118 
-1131 MELPKVVTDTL
+1131 
-1142 PGNVTDA
+1142 
-1149 YKRGEVV
+1149 
-1156 NGDTIPNEVTDE
+1156 
-1168 DNDGVWTTTG
+1168 
-1178 WKTKDVTIENSDPEF
+1178 
-1193 VAGWTFKANPHK
+1193 HK

-1211 SGTPGKD
+1211 SGTPGKE

-1249 VKDEDNDGVWTFKSY
+1249 VKDEDNDGTWTFKSY

-1349 DSSKK
+1349 DSPKK

-1379 FTSGTSGRELP
+1379 FTSGTPGKELP

-1397 PKDNKIYVT
+1397 PKDDKTYVT

-1440 KDGEFAG
+1440 KDGEFTG
-1447 EWVFEADPEPAKPAA
+1447 EWVFEADPAPTPEPQKPAA

-1467 TGDATTT
+1467 TGDATTV
-1474 APVVGGITAIMTS
+1474 APAVGGIAAIMTS

>member
-1 MFTIRKEYMD
+1 MKNKFVFNK
-11 KRYNSPGR
+11 
-19 RAIVA
+19 AVAA
-24 GLMAA
+24 GLMLTSIVSPFVTNPA
-29 TLLSNVSGVAKYAYA
+29 TAHASEPV
-44 ETTPTAQIKT
+44 QIKT

-59 AKLKLQKLNLN
+59 SKLQLQKLNLN
-70 MNDYEVIHKDPTTQI
+70 MNDYEIVHQDPTTKI
-85 NTFDSSAY
+85 NMFDMSAY
-93 FSQPGNGWAP
+93 HTQPYSAWTPFN
-103 TSIIQ
+103 IIQ

-119 IVIDNPV
+119 IEIDNPV

-136 FGRQTNVRMKVNRVY
+136 FGKQTNVRVKVNKVY
-151 YDAIDYSGTS
+151 YDAVDYSGTS
-161 YASTSTR
+161 WASKGSR
-168 ERRMS
+168 EARMNA
-173 KPGDEVMFAELDNA
+173 PQNEVMFAELDDA
-187 AGENGVV
+187 AAETGLM

-203 GEPNAAP
+203 TEPNFAP
-210 YVHPVQGSKQN
+210 YTQAKPGSNQN
-221 TLNSWYTMRAD
+221 ALMSMYTMRAD

-242 TQADMKLVVPVGDLD
+242 TQADMKLVMPVADID
-257 VISYVNKA
+257 VINWTTKNGGSAAN
-265 KGDGAGQ
+265 Q
-272 NEMFE
+272 NEMFG
-277 LPNADAQASKI
+277 LPNASEQASKV
-288 IFNRNFASRLT
+288 IFNQGFGGRLT
-299 RPSDNNG
+299 TPESNNG
-306 TMVINPPANSIGGNS
+306 NMLVDPPEGSVGGNTS
-321 LDWMYNTTGAT
+321 DWMYNTTGTT

-349 SGTDFGVYVE
+349 SGTDFGVFVE
-359 HPAVDPVKKVDK
+359 HPQSEPVKKVDK

-376 YQDGKLVY
+376 YTDGTLEY
-384 TIQSTIPKVGTDVI
+384 TIQAAVPKVGTDVI
-398 DDIDEFSIDDLLD
+398 DAIDSFSIEDLLD
-411 NRLKNVTV
+411 NRLKDVEV
-419 KGVYVTDSEDADPST
+419 KGVYTTDSEDANPGVAEWT
-434 ADWRK
+434 K
-439 LPPNKYTID
+439 LSGTQYTID
-448 TTGQKLKVNIDKSQ
+448 TSGNRLKVDINKRL

-467 VKVIFETDT
+467 FKVVFIVKTQSH
-476 LATDLSADTSII
+476 DLMADTSII
-488 NNQATVHT
+488 NNQAISHS
-496 DDVPSKSNVTRTQ
+496 DDVPSKSNVVRTQ
-509 PTYKFD
+509 PTLMYD
-515 HEFVAEDGSQL
+515 HEFKSEDGSEL
-526 PGDVTTLTP
+526 PQDVKTLTP
-535 GTTEDITP
+535 ASTEDITP
-543 GTTVTPNLFTVPD
+543 GTTVTPNLFSVPE
-556 ASKPDTSYKGYDAS
+556 ASKPNATYTGYDAG

-584 FKSWDKANETLDHK
+584 FKSWDKQSETLDKK

-604 TWAFTPNAYAQTYK
+604 TWAFTPNTYAQTYK
-618 YVMSDGSTVPAEV
+618 YVMSDGSEVPAEV

-659 NAMQPTDKGYDASK
+659 NVMQPTDKGYDATK
-673 TQVKLPHGYADFI
+673 TQVKLPHGYADFVN
-686 GWDIPSATINRADV
+686 WDIPSATINRADV

-735 PATVND
+735 PVTVSD
-741 QYHDGDTINADDFQI
+741 QYHDGDTINADSFQV
-756 PAENVV
+756 PADHVV
-762 SSTNPL
+762 PSTNPL
-768 YDASKVQYLDEHGVW
+768 YDANKVQYLDEHGVW

-836 PASSNGYEDGTVLN
+836 PASSSGYEDGTVLN

-897 VDHADVT
+897 VDRGDVT
-904 FTLKWSYSEYKFGK
+904 FTLKWSYQEYKFGK
-918 QHKFVAEDGSELPQ
+918 QHKFVAEDGSELLQ
-932 GIKDITPGNIENQYK
+932 GIKDITPVNVENQYK

-977 QFVDTERDGVWEFI
+977 QFVDTERDGVWEFVS
-991 GWDKDNIT
+991 WDKDNII
-999 VDHSDDNLFTGTWRF
+999 VDHSDDNLFTGTWKF
-1014 SPYHHKQTHEFVSGT
+1014 
-1029 DGKQLPEKILN
+1029 
-1040 MTPGEVDGLVTGN
+1040 
-1053 TANPSTFTVA
+1053 
-1063 DGDKTPDTNREY
+1063 
-1075 QVGKVQV
+1075 
-1082 VDGAGSWTFKSWDK
+1082 
-1096 DSETVNKTDVHF
+1096 
-1108 VGTWEYNEPS
+1108 
-1118 FGKTHKYVSETEG
+1118 
-1131 MELPKVVTDTL
+1131 
-1142 PGNVTDA
+1142 
-1149 YKRGEVV
+1149 
-1156 NGDTIPNEVTDE
+1156 NGY
-1168 DNDGVWTTTG
+1168 
-1178 WKTKDVTIENSDPEF
+1178 S
-1193 VAGWTFKANPHK
+1193 HK

-1211 SGTPGKD
+1211 SGTPGKE

-1229 DPADY
+1229 DPAKY

-1249 VKDEDNDGVWTFKSY
+1249 VKDEDNDGTWTFKSY

-1289 PVGYEFKSTDPKRE
+1289 PVGYEFNSTDPKRE

-1349 DSSKK
+1349 DSPKK

-1379 FTSGTSGRELP
+1379 FTSGTPGKELP

-1397 PKDNKIYVT
+1397 PKDDKTYVT
-1406 GSKVKSNKPSKT
+1406 GSKVKSKVPSKT

-1447 EWVFEADPEPAKPAA
+1447 EWVFEADPAPTPEPQ
-1462 KPVPK
+1462 KPVPA
-1467 TGDATTT
+1467 TGQEEVSPFGIA
-1474 APVVGGITAIMTS
+1474 GGIAAIAAAA
-1487 ILAFFGIKRKSDD
+1487 LAFIGYKRSKRDDDIEK

>member
-1 MFTIRKEYMD
+1 MD
-11 KRYNSPGR
+11 KRYNSTGR

-70 MNDYEVIHKDPTTQI
+70 MNDYEVVHKDPTTQI

-194 QFTNYNFYT
+194 QFTNYNFYAS
-203 GEPNAAP
+203 EPGSAP

-257 VISYVNKA
+257 VINYVNKA

-288 IFNRNFASRLT
+288 IFNRNFAARLT
-299 RPSDNNG
+299 SPSDNNG
-306 TMVINPPANSIGGNS
+306 TMVVNPPANSTGGNS
-321 LDWMYNTTGAT
+321 LDWMYNTTGTT

-341 FTSGSADA
+341 FVSGSADA

-604 TWAFTPNAYAQTYK
+604 TWAFIPNVYAQTYK
-618 YVMSDGSTVPAEV
+618 YVMSDGSAVPAEV

-638 VGDLVDGTN
+638 VGDLIDGTN

-659 NAMQPTDKGYDASK
+659 NVMQPTDKGYDATK
-673 TQVKLPHGYADFI
+673 TQVKLPHGYANFI
-686 GWDIPSATINRADV
+686 SWDIPTATINRADV

-741 QYHDGDTINADDFQI
+741 QYHDGDTINADSFQI
-756 PAENVV
+756 PADHVV
-762 SSTNPL
+762 PSTNPL
-768 YDASKVQYLDEHGVW
+768 YDANKVQYLDEHGVW
-783 TADDAW
+783 KADDTW

-836 PASSNGYEDGTVLN
+836 PASSSGYEDGTVLN

-856 PAANKVDASD
+856 PEANKVDASD

-897 VDHADVT
+897 VDHGDIT

-932 GIKDITPGNIENQYK
+932 GIKDITPASVENQYK

-958 VPADK
+958 VPSDK
-963 KPADGTEYADASKK
+963 KPADGTEYTDASKK
-977 QFVDTERDGVWEFI
+977 QFVDTERDGVWEFVS
-991 GWDKDNIT
+991 WDKDNIT
-999 VDHSDDNLFTGTWRF
+999 VDHSDDNLFTGTWKF
-1014 SPYHHKQTHEFVSGT
+1014 MGYS
-1029 DGKQLPEKILN
+1029 
-1040 MTPGEVDGLVTGN
+1040 
-1053 TANPSTFTVA
+1053 
-1063 DGDKTPDTNREY
+1063 
-1075 QVGKVQV
+1075 
-1082 VDGAGSWTFKSWDK
+1082 
-1096 DSETVNKTDVHF
+1096 
-1108 VGTWEYNEPS
+1108 
-1118 FGKTHKYVSETEG
+1118 
-1131 MELPKVVTDTL
+1131 
-1142 PGNVTDA
+1142 
-1149 YKRGEVV
+1149 
-1156 NGDTIPNEVTDE
+1156 
-1168 DNDGVWTTTG
+1168 
-1178 WKTKDVTIENSDPEF
+1178 
-1193 VAGWTFKANPHK
+1193 HK

-1211 SGTPGKD
+1211 SGTPGKE

-1229 DPADY
+1229 DPTKY

-1249 VKDEDNDGVWTFKSY
+1249 VKDEDNDGTWTFKSY

-1284 TPNTY
+1284 APNTY

-1349 DSSKK
+1349 DSPKK

-1379 FTSGTSGRELP
+1379 FTSGTPGKELP

-1397 PKDNKIYVT
+1397 PKDDKTYVT
-1406 GSKVKSNKPSKT
+1406 GSKAKSNKPSKT

-1467 TGDATTT
+1467 TGDATTV
-1474 APVVGGITAIMTS
+1474 APVVGGIAAIMTS
-1487 ILAFFGIKRKSDD
+1487 ILAFFGIKRKSDE

>member
-1 MFTIRKEYMD
+1 MD

-29 TLLSNVSGVAKYAYA
+29 TLLSNVSGIVKSAYA
-44 ETTPTAQIKT
+44 ETPTTAQIKT

-70 MNDYEVIHKDPTTQI
+70 MNDYEVVHKDPTTQI

-187 AGENGVV
+187 ADENGVV

-277 LPNADAQASKI
+277 LPNADSQASKI
-288 IFNRNFASRLT
+288 IFNRNFAAILT

-570 KVQVKDDAKNGVWS
+570 KVQVKDDTKNGVWS

-618 YVMSDGSTVPAEV
+618 YVMSDGSAVPAEV

-659 NAMQPTDKGYDASK
+659 NVMQPTDKGYDATK
-673 TQVKLPHGYADFI
+673 TQVKLPHGYADFVN
-686 GWDIPSATINRADV
+686 WDIPTATINRADV

-721 NTDKALPAGITAIT
+721 NTDKTLPAGITAIT
-735 PATVND
+735 PATVSD
-741 QYHDGDTINADDFQI
+741 QYHDGDTINADSFQI

-762 SSTNPL
+762 PSTNPL
-768 YDASKVQYLDEHGVW
+768 YDANKVQYLDEHGVW

-856 PAANKVDASD
+856 PAANKVDTSD

-897 VDHADVT
+897 VDHGDVT

-932 GIKDITPGNIENQYK
+932 GIKDITPINVENQYK

-977 QFVDTERDGVWEFI
+977 QFVDTERDGVWEFVS
-991 GWDKDNIT
+991 WDKDNIT
-999 VDHSDDNLFTGTWRF
+999 VDHSDDNLFTGTWKF
-1014 SPYHHKQTHEFVSGT
+1014 MGYS
-1029 DGKQLPEKILN
+1029 
-1040 MTPGEVDGLVTGN
+1040 
-1053 TANPSTFTVA
+1053 
-1063 DGDKTPDTNREY
+1063 
-1075 QVGKVQV
+1075 
-1082 VDGAGSWTFKSWDK
+1082 
-1096 DSETVNKTDVHF
+1096 
-1108 VGTWEYNEPS
+1108 
-1118 FGKTHKYVSETEG
+1118 
-1131 MELPKVVTDTL
+1131 
-1142 PGNVTDA
+1142 
-1149 YKRGEVV
+1149 
-1156 NGDTIPNEVTDE
+1156 
-1168 DNDGVWTTTG
+1168 
-1178 WKTKDVTIENSDPEF
+1178 
-1193 VAGWTFKANPHK
+1193 HK

-1211 SGTPGKD
+1211 SGTPGKE

-1229 DPADY
+1229 DPAKY

-1249 VKDEDNDGVWTFKSY
+1249 VKDEDNDGTWTFKSY
-1264 DHDKQTVEKSDIKF
+1264 DYDKQTVEKSDIKF

-1289 PVGYEFKSTDPKRE
+1289 PVGYEFKSSDPKRE

-1349 DSSKK
+1349 DSPKK

-1379 FTSGTSGRELP
+1379 FTSGTPGKELP

-1397 PKDNKIYVT
+1397 PKDDKTYVT
-1406 GSKVKSNKPSKT
+1406 GSKVKSNKPSKV

-1447 EWVFEADPEPAKPAA
+1447 EWVFEADPAPTPEPQKPAA

-1467 TGDATTT
+1467 TGDATTV
-1474 APVVGGITAIMTS
+1474 APAVGGIAAIMTS

>member
-1 MFTIRKEYMD
+1 MFTNRKEYMD
-11 KRYNSPGR
+11 KRYNSHGR

-29 TLLSNVSGVAKYAYA
+29 TLLSNVSGIVKSAYA
-44 ETTPTAQIKT
+44 ETPNTAQIKT

-257 VISYVNKA
+257 VISHVNKA

-277 LPNADAQASKI
+277 LPNADSQASKI
-288 IFNRNFASRLT
+288 IFNRNFAARLT

-306 TMVINPPANSIGGNS
+306 TMVINPPANSIGNNS

-359 HPAVDPVKKVDK
+359 RPAVDPVKKVDK

-526 PGDVTTLTP
+526 PSDVTTLTP

-584 FKSWDKANETLDHK
+584 FKSWDKANETLNNK

-618 YVMSDGSTVPAEV
+618 YVMSDGSAVPAEV

-638 VGDLVDGTN
+638 VGDLIDGTN

-659 NAMQPTDKGYDASK
+659 NVMQPTDKGYDATK
-673 TQVKLPHGYADFI
+673 TQVKLPHGYANFI

-735 PATVND
+735 PATVNN
-741 QYHDGDTINADDFQI
+741 QYHDGDTINADEFQI
-756 PAENVV
+756 PADHVV
-762 SSTNPL
+762 PTTNPL

-816 NHKFESVDGTPLPTE
+816 NHKFESVDGTPLPAE

-856 PAANKVDASD
+856 PAANKVDTSD

-873 TQFRSNDGMGVWTAE
+873 TQFRSSDGVGVWTAE

-897 VDHADVT
+897 VDHGDVT

-932 GIKDITPGNIENQYK
+932 GIKDITPASVENQYK

-977 QFVDTERDGVWEFI
+977 QFVDAERDGVWEFVS
-991 GWDKDNIT
+991 WDKDNIT
-999 VDHSDDNLFTGTWRF
+999 IDHSDDNLFTGTWKF
-1014 SPYHHKQTHEFVSGT
+1014 MGYS
-1029 DGKQLPEKILN
+1029 
-1040 MTPGEVDGLVTGN
+1040 
-1053 TANPSTFTVA
+1053 
-1063 DGDKTPDTNREY
+1063 
-1075 QVGKVQV
+1075 
-1082 VDGAGSWTFKSWDK
+1082 
-1096 DSETVNKTDVHF
+1096 
-1108 VGTWEYNEPS
+1108 
-1118 FGKTHKYVSETEG
+1118 
-1131 MELPKVVTDTL
+1131 
-1142 PGNVTDA
+1142 
-1149 YKRGEVV
+1149 
-1156 NGDTIPNEVTDE
+1156 
-1168 DNDGVWTTTG
+1168 
-1178 WKTKDVTIENSDPEF
+1178 
-1193 VAGWTFKANPHK
+1193 HK

-1211 SGTPGKD
+1211 SGTPGKE

-1229 DPADY
+1229 DPAKY

-1249 VKDEDNDGVWTFKSY
+1249 VKDEDNDGTWTFKSY

-1349 DSSKK
+1349 DSPKK

-1379 FTSGTSGRELP
+1379 FTSGTPGKELP

-1397 PKDNKIYVT
+1397 PKDDKTYVT

-1447 EWVFEADPEPAKPAA
+1447 EWVFEADPAPTPEPQKPAA

-1467 TGDATTT
+1467 TGDATTV
-1474 APVVGGITAIMTS
+1474 APAVGGIAAIVTS

>member
-1 MFTIRKEYMD
+1 MKNKFVFNK
-11 KRYNSPGR
+11 
-19 RAIVA
+19 AVAA
-24 GLMAA
+24 GLMLTSIVSPFVTNPATAHAA
-29 TLLSNVSGVAKYAYA
+29 EPV
-44 ETTPTAQIKT
+44 QIKT

-59 AKLKLQKLNLN
+59 SKLQLQKLNLN
-70 MNDYEVIHKDPTTQI
+70 MNDYEIVHQDPTTKI
-85 NTFDSSAY
+85 NMFDMSAY
-93 FSQPGNGWAP
+93 HTQPDSAWTPFN
-103 TSIIQ
+103 IIQ

-119 IVIDNPV
+119 IEIDNPV

-136 FGRQTNVRMKVNRVY
+136 FGKQTNVRVKVNKVY
-151 YDAIDYSGTS
+151 YDAVDYSGTS
-161 YASTSTR
+161 WASNGSR
-168 ERRMS
+168 EARMNA
-173 KPGDEVMFAELDNA
+173 PQNEVMFAELDDA
-187 AGENGVV
+187 AAETGLM

-203 GEPNAAP
+203 TEPNFAP
-210 YVHPVQGSKQN
+210 YTHVKPGFSQN
-221 TLNSWYTMRAD
+221 ALMSMYTMRAD

-242 TQADMKLVVPVGDLD
+242 TQADMKLVMPVADID
-257 VISYVNKA
+257 VINWTTKNGGSAAN
-265 KGDGAGQ
+265 Q
-272 NEMFE
+272 NEMFG
-277 LPNADAQASKI
+277 LPNASEQASKV
-288 IFNRNFASRLT
+288 IFNQGFGGRLT
-299 RPSDNNG
+299 TPESNNG
-306 TMVINPPANSIGGNS
+306 NMLVDPPKGSVGGNTS
-321 LDWMYNTTGAT
+321 DWMYNTTGAT
-332 IRSRSNSLT
+332 IRSRTNSLT

-349 SGTDFGVYVE
+349 SGTDFGVFVE
-359 HPAVDPVKKVDK
+359 HPQSEPLKKVDK

-376 YQDGKLVY
+376 YTDGTLEY
-384 TIQSTIPKVGTDVI
+384 TIQAAVPKVGTDVI
-398 DDIDEFSIDDLLD
+398 DAIDSFSIEDLFD
-411 NRLKNVTV
+411 NRLKDVEV
-419 KGVYVTDSEDADPST
+419 KGVYTTDSEDANPGVAEWT
-434 ADWRK
+434 K
-439 LPPNKYTID
+439 LSGTQYTID
-448 TTGQKLKVNIDKSQ
+448 TSGNRLKVDINKKL
-462 LGHKQ
+462 LGYKQ
-467 VKVIFETDT
+467 FKVVFVVKTQSH
-476 LATDLSADTSII
+476 DLMADTSII
-488 NNQATVHT
+488 NNQAISHS
-496 DDVPSKSNVTRTQ
+496 DDVPSKSNVVRTQ
-509 PTYKFD
+509 PTLMYD
-515 HEFVAEDGSQL
+515 HEFKSEDGSEL
-526 PGDVTTLTP
+526 PQDVKTLTP
-535 GTTEDITP
+535 ASTEDITP
-543 GTTVTPNLFTVPD
+543 GTTVTPNLFSVPET
-556 ASKPDTSYKGYDAS
+556 SKPNATYNGYDAG
-570 KVQVKDDAKNGVWS
+570 KVQVKDDTKNGVWT
-584 FKSWDKANETLDHK
+584 FKSWDKQSETLDKK

-618 YVMSDGSTVPAEV
+618 YVMSDGSAVPAEV

-659 NAMQPTDKGYDASK
+659 NVMQPTDKGYDATK

-686 GWDIPSATINRADV
+686 SWDIPSATINRADV

-721 NTDKALPAGITAIT
+721 NTDKALPAGITALT

-741 QYHDGDTINADDFQI
+741 QYHDGDTINADSFQI
-756 PAENVV
+756 PADHVV
-762 SSTNPL
+762 PSTNPL
-768 YDASKVQYLDEHGVW
+768 YDANKVQYLDEHGVW

-810 ANSYAK
+810 ANFYAK
-816 NHKFESVDGTPLPTE
+816 NHKFESVDGTPLPSE

-836 PASSNGYEDGTVLN
+836 PASSNGHEDGTVLN

-866 KLYQEGK
+866 KLYQEDK

-897 VDHADVT
+897 VDHGDVT
-904 FTLKWSYSEYKFGK
+904 FTLKWSYTEYKFGK

-932 GIKDITPGNIENQYK
+932 GIKDITPANVENQYK

-958 VPADK
+958 VPTDK

-999 VDHSDDNLFTGTWRF
+999 VDHSDDNLFTGTWKF
-1014 SPYHHKQTHEFVSGT
+1014 MGYS
-1029 DGKQLPEKILN
+1029 
-1040 MTPGEVDGLVTGN
+1040 
-1053 TANPSTFTVA
+1053 
-1063 DGDKTPDTNREY
+1063 
-1075 QVGKVQV
+1075 
-1082 VDGAGSWTFKSWDK
+1082 
-1096 DSETVNKTDVHF
+1096 
-1108 VGTWEYNEPS
+1108 
-1118 FGKTHKYVSETEG
+1118 
-1131 MELPKVVTDTL
+1131 
-1142 PGNVTDA
+1142 
-1149 YKRGEVV
+1149 
-1156 NGDTIPNEVTDE
+1156 
-1168 DNDGVWTTTG
+1168 
-1178 WKTKDVTIENSDPEF
+1178 
-1193 VAGWTFKANPHK
+1193 HK

-1211 SGTPGKD
+1211 SGTSGKE

-1229 DPADY
+1229 DPAKY

-1249 VKDEDNDGVWTFKSY
+1249 VKDEDNDGTWTFKSY

-1284 TPNTY
+1284 IPNTY

-1349 DSSKK
+1349 DSPKK

-1379 FTSGTSGRELP
+1379 FTSGTPGKELP

-1397 PKDNKIYVT
+1397 PKDDKTYVT
-1406 GSKVKSNKPSKT
+1406 GSKVKSNTPSKT

-1447 EWVFEADPEPAKPAA
+1447 EWVFEADPAPTPEPQ
-1462 KPVPK
+1462 KPVPA
-1467 TGDATTT
+1467 TGQEEISPFGIA
-1474 APVVGGITAIMTS
+1474 GGVAAIAAAA
-1487 ILAFFGIKRKSDD
+1487 LAFIGYKRSKRDDDIEK

>member
-1 MFTIRKEYMD
+1 MFTNRKEYMD

-29 TLLSNVSGVAKYAYA
+29 TLLSNVSGIVKSAYA
-44 ETTPTAQIKT
+44 ETPNTAQIKT

-70 MNDYEVIHKDPTTQI
+70 MNDYEVVHKDPTTQI

-277 LPNADAQASKI
+277 LPNADSQASKI
-288 IFNRNFASRLT
+288 IFNRNFAARLT

-618 YVMSDGSTVPAEV
+618 YVMSDGSAVPAEV

-659 NAMQPTDKGYDASK
+659 NVMQPTDKGYDATK

-686 GWDIPSATINRADV
+686 SWDIPSATINRADV

-735 PATVND
+735 PATVSD

-756 PAENVV
+756 PADHVV
-762 SSTNPL
+762 PSTNPL

-816 NHKFESVDGTPLPTE
+816 NHKFESVDSTPLPTE

-897 VDHADVT
+897 VDHGDVT
-904 FTLKWSYSEYKFGK
+904 FILKWSYQEYKFGK

-932 GIKDITPGNIENQYK
+932 GIKDITPASVENQYK
-947 PNEVITADGFE
+947 PNEVITADSFE

-977 QFVDTERDGVWEFI
+977 QFVDTERDGVWEFVS
-991 GWDKDNIT
+991 WDKDNIT
-999 VDHSDDNLFTGTWRF
+999 VDHSDDNLFTGTWKF
-1014 SPYHHKQTHEFVSGT
+1014 MGYS
-1029 DGKQLPEKILN
+1029 
-1040 MTPGEVDGLVTGN
+1040 
-1053 TANPSTFTVA
+1053 
-1063 DGDKTPDTNREY
+1063 
-1075 QVGKVQV
+1075 
-1082 VDGAGSWTFKSWDK
+1082 
-1096 DSETVNKTDVHF
+1096 
-1108 VGTWEYNEPS
+1108 
-1118 FGKTHKYVSETEG
+1118 
-1131 MELPKVVTDTL
+1131 
-1142 PGNVTDA
+1142 
-1149 YKRGEVV
+1149 
-1156 NGDTIPNEVTDE
+1156 
-1168 DNDGVWTTTG
+1168 
-1178 WKTKDVTIENSDPEF
+1178 
-1193 VAGWTFKANPHK
+1193 HK

-1211 SGTPGKD
+1211 SGTPGKE

-1249 VKDEDNDGVWTFKSY
+1249 VKDEDNDGTWTFKSY

-1278 VGTWEF
+1278 VGTWAF

-1289 PVGYEFKSTDPKRE
+1289 PVGYEFKSSDPKRE

-1349 DSSKK
+1349 DSPKK

-1379 FTSGTSGRELP
+1379 FTSGTPGKELP

-1397 PKDNKIYVT
+1397 PKDDKTYVT

-1447 EWVFEADPEPAKPAA
+1447 EWVFEADPAPTPEPQKPAA

-1467 TGDATTT
+1467 TGDATTV
-1474 APVVGGITAIMTS
+1474 APAVGGIAAIMTS
-1487 ILAFFGIKRKSDD
+1487 ILAFFGIKRKFDD

>member
-1 MFTIRKEYMD
+1 MKKNKFVFNK
-11 KRYNSPGR
+11 
-19 RAIVA
+19 AVAA
-24 GLMAA
+24 GLMLTSIVSPFVSNPATAHAA
-29 TLLSNVSGVAKYAYA
+29 EPV
-44 ETTPTAQIKT
+44 QIKT

-59 AKLKLQKLNLN
+59 SKLQLQKLNLN
-70 MNDYEVIHKDPTTQI
+70 MNDYEIVHQDPTTKI
-85 NTFDSSAY
+85 NMFDMSSY
-93 FSQPGNGWAP
+93 HTQPDSAWTPFN
-103 TSIIQ
+103 IIQ

-119 IVIDNPV
+119 IEIDNPV

-136 FGRQTNVRMKVNRVY
+136 FGKQTNVRVKVNKVY
-151 YDAIDYSGTS
+151 YDAVDYSGTS
-161 YASTSTR
+161 WASKGSR
-168 ERRMS
+168 EARMNA
-173 KPGDEVMFAELDNA
+173 PQNEVMFAELDDA
-187 AGENGVV
+187 AAETGLM

-203 GEPNAAP
+203 TEPNFAP
-210 YVHPVQGSKQN
+210 YTHAKPGFSQN
-221 TLNSWYTMRAD
+221 ALMSMYTMRAD

-242 TQADMKLVVPVGDLD
+242 TQADMKLVMPVADID
-257 VISYVNKA
+257 VINWATKA
-265 KGDGAGQ
+265 GSSAANQ
-272 NEMFE
+272 NEMFG
-277 LPNADAQASKI
+277 LPDASEQASKV
-288 IFNRNFASRLT
+288 IFNQGFGGRLT
-299 RPSDNNG
+299 TPESNNG
-306 TMVINPPANSIGGNS
+306 NMLVDPPKGSVGGNTN
-321 LDWMYNTTGAT
+321 DWMYNTTGTT

-349 SGTDFGVYVE
+349 SGTDFGVFVE
-359 HPAVDPVKKVDK
+359 HPQSEPVKKVDK

-376 YQDGKLVY
+376 YTDGTLEY
-384 TIQSTIPKVGTDVI
+384 TIQAAVPKVGTDVI
-398 DDIDEFSIDDLLD
+398 DAIDSFSIEDLLD
-411 NRLKNVTV
+411 NRLKDVEV
-419 KGVYVTDSEDADPST
+419 KGVYTTDSEDANPGVAEWT
-434 ADWRK
+434 K
-439 LPPNKYTID
+439 LSGGQYTID
-448 TTGQKLKVNIDKSQ
+448 TTGNRLKVDINKRL

-467 VKVIFETDT
+467 FKVVFVVKTQSHE
-476 LATDLSADTSII
+476 LMADTSII
-488 NNQATVHT
+488 NNQAISHS
-496 DDVPSKSNVTRTQ
+496 DDVPSKSNVVRTQ
-509 PTYKFD
+509 PTLMYD
-515 HEFVAEDGSQL
+515 HEFKSEDGSEL
-526 PGDVTTLTP
+526 PQDVKTLTP
-535 GTTEDITP
+535 ASTEDITP
-543 GTTVTPNLFTVPD
+543 GTTVTPNLFSVPE
-556 ASKPDTSYKGYDAS
+556 ASKPNATYNGYDAG
-570 KVQVKDDAKNGVWS
+570 KVQVKDDTKNGVWT
-584 FKSWDKANETLDHK
+584 FKSWDKANETLEKK

-604 TWAFTPNAYAQTYK
+604 TWSFTPNAYAQTYK
-618 YVMSDGSTVPAEV
+618 YVMSDGSAVPAEV

-638 VGDLVDGTN
+638 VGDLIDGTN

-659 NAMQPTDKGYDASK
+659 NVMQPTDKGYDATK

-686 GWDIPSATINRADV
+686 SWDIPSATINRADV

-735 PATVND
+735 PATVSD
-741 QYHDGDTINADDFQI
+741 QYHDGDTINADSFQI

-762 SSTNPL
+762 PSTNPL

-796 DHADTHFVRGWTYQ
+796 DHADIHFVRGWTYQ

-897 VDHADVT
+897 VDHGDVA

-932 GIKDITPGNIENQYK
+932 GIKDITPASVENQYK

-963 KPADGTEYADASKK
+963 VPAAGTEYADASKK

-999 VDHSDDNLFTGTWRF
+999 VDHSDDNLFTGTWKF
-1014 SPYHHKQTHEFVSGT
+1014 MGYS
-1029 DGKQLPEKILN
+1029 
-1040 MTPGEVDGLVTGN
+1040 
-1053 TANPSTFTVA
+1053 
-1063 DGDKTPDTNREY
+1063 
-1075 QVGKVQV
+1075 
-1082 VDGAGSWTFKSWDK
+1082 
-1096 DSETVNKTDVHF
+1096 
-1108 VGTWEYNEPS
+1108 
-1118 FGKTHKYVSETEG
+1118 
-1131 MELPKVVTDTL
+1131 
-1142 PGNVTDA
+1142 
-1149 YKRGEVV
+1149 
-1156 NGDTIPNEVTDE
+1156 
-1168 DNDGVWTTTG
+1168 
-1178 WKTKDVTIENSDPEF
+1178 
-1193 VAGWTFKANPHK
+1193 HK

-1211 SGTPGKD
+1211 SGTPGKE

-1249 VKDEDNDGVWTFKSY
+1249 IKDEDNDGTWTFKSY

-1289 PVGYEFKSTDPKRE
+1289 PIGYEFKSSDPKRE

-1349 DSSKK
+1349 DSPKK

-1379 FTSGTSGRELP
+1379 FTSGTPGKELP

-1397 PKDNKIYVT
+1397 PKDDKTYVT
-1406 GSKVKSNKPSKT
+1406 GSKVKSNTPSKT

-1447 EWVFEADPEPAKPAA
+1447 EWVFEADPAPTPEPQ
-1462 KPVPK
+1462 KPVPA
-1467 TGDATTT
+1467 TGQEEINPFGIA
-1474 APVVGGITAIMTS
+1474 GGIAAIAAAA
-1487 ILAFFGIKRKSDD
+1487 LAFIGYKRSKRGDDIEK

>member
-194 QFTNYNFYT
+194 QFTNCNFYT

-277 LPNADAQASKI
+277 LPNADSQASKI
-288 IFNRNFASRLT
+288 IFNRNFAARLT

-618 YVMSDGSTVPAEV
+618 YVMSGGSAVPAEV

-659 NAMQPTDKGYDASK
+659 NVMQPTDKGYDASK

-741 QYHDGDTINADDFQI
+741 QYHDGDTINADEFQI

-762 SSTNPL
+762 PSTNPL
-768 YDASKVQYLDEHGVW
+768 YDTNKVQYLDEHGVW

-816 NHKFESVDGTPLPTE
+816 NHKFESVDGTPLPSE

-897 VDHADVT
+897 VDHGDVT
-904 FTLKWSYSEYKFGK
+904 FTFKWSYTEYKFGK

-932 GIKDITPGNIENQYK
+932 GIKDITPANVENQYK

-963 KPADGTEYADASKK
+963 KPTDGTEYEDASKK
-977 QFVDTERDGVWEFI
+977 QFVDTERDGVWEFVS
-991 GWDKDNIT
+991 WDKDNIT
-999 VDHSDDNLFTGTWRF
+999 VDHSDDNLFTGTWKF
-1014 SPYHHKQTHEFVSGT
+1014 
-1029 DGKQLPEKILN
+1029 
-1040 MTPGEVDGLVTGN
+1040 
-1053 TANPSTFTVA
+1053 
-1063 DGDKTPDTNREY
+1063 
-1075 QVGKVQV
+1075 
-1082 VDGAGSWTFKSWDK
+1082 
-1096 DSETVNKTDVHF
+1096 
-1108 VGTWEYNEPS
+1108 
-1118 FGKTHKYVSETEG
+1118 
-1131 MELPKVVTDTL
+1131 
-1142 PGNVTDA
+1142 
-1149 YKRGEVV
+1149 
-1156 NGDTIPNEVTDE
+1156 NGY
-1168 DNDGVWTTTG
+1168 
-1178 WKTKDVTIENSDPEF
+1178 S
-1193 VAGWTFKANPHK
+1193 HK

-1211 SGTPGKD
+1211 SGTPGKE

-1229 DPADY
+1229 DPAKY

-1249 VKDEDNDGVWTFKSY
+1249 VKDEDNDGTWTFKSY

-1349 DSSKK
+1349 DSPKK

-1379 FTSGTSGRELP
+1379 FTSGTPGKELP

-1397 PKDNKIYVT
+1397 PKDDKTYVT

-1447 EWVFEADPEPAKPAA
+1447 EWVFEADPEPAKPAT

-1467 TGDATTT
+1467 TGDATTV
-1474 APVVGGITAIMTS
+1474 APAVGGIAAIMTS
-1487 ILAFFGIKRKSDD
+1487 ILAFFGIKRKSDE

>member
-1 MFTIRKEYMD
+1 MFTNRKEYMD

-29 TLLSNVSGVAKYAYA
+29 TLLSNVSGIVKSAYA
-44 ETTPTAQIKT
+44 ETPTTAQIKT

-70 MNDYEVIHKDPTTQI
+70 MNDYEVVHKDPTTQI

-257 VISYVNKA
+257 VINSVNKL

-277 LPNADAQASKI
+277 LPNADSQASKI
-288 IFNRNFASRLT
+288 IFNRNFAARLT

-306 TMVINPPANSIGGNS
+306 TMVVNPPANSTGGNS
-321 LDWMYNTTGAT
+321 LDWMYNTTGTT

-439 LPPNKYTID
+439 LPASRYTVD
-448 TTGQKLKVNIDKSQ
+448 TTGQRLKVNIDKSQ

-556 ASKPDTSYKGYDAS
+556 ASKPDTSYKGYDTS
-570 KVQVKDDAKNGVWS
+570 KVQVKDDAKNGVWT
-584 FKSWDKANETLDHK
+584 FKAWDKQSETLDKK

-618 YVMSDGSTVPAEV
+618 YVMSDGSAVPAEV

-647 VTAANPLAPAAE
+647 VTAANPLAPATE
-659 NAMQPTDKGYDASK
+659 NVMQPTDKGYDASK
-673 TQVKLPHGYADFI
+673 TQIKLPHGYADFI
-686 GWDIPSATINRADV
+686 SWDIPSATINRADV

-735 PATVND
+735 PATVSD
-741 QYHDGDTINADDFQI
+741 QYHDGDTINADSFQI

-762 SSTNPL
+762 PSTNPL
-768 YDASKVQYLDEHGVW
+768 YDANKIQYLDEHGVW

-856 PAANKVDASD
+856 PATNKVDASD

-897 VDHADVT
+897 VDHGDVT
-904 FTLKWSYSEYKFGK
+904 FTLKWSYQEYKFGK

-932 GIKDITPGNIENQYK
+932 GIKDITPASVENQYK

-999 VDHSDDNLFTGTWRF
+999 VDHSDDNLFTGTWKF
-1014 SPYHHKQTHEFVSGT
+1014 
-1029 DGKQLPEKILN
+1029 
-1040 MTPGEVDGLVTGN
+1040 
-1053 TANPSTFTVA
+1053 
-1063 DGDKTPDTNREY
+1063 
-1075 QVGKVQV
+1075 
-1082 VDGAGSWTFKSWDK
+1082 
-1096 DSETVNKTDVHF
+1096 
-1108 VGTWEYNEPS
+1108 
-1118 FGKTHKYVSETEG
+1118 
-1131 MELPKVVTDTL
+1131 
-1142 PGNVTDA
+1142 
-1149 YKRGEVV
+1149 
-1156 NGDTIPNEVTDE
+1156 NGY
-1168 DNDGVWTTTG
+1168 
-1178 WKTKDVTIENSDPEF
+1178 S
-1193 VAGWTFKANPHK
+1193 HK

-1211 SGTPGKD
+1211 SGTPGKE

-1229 DPADY
+1229 DPAKY

-1249 VKDEDNDGVWTFKSY
+1249 IKDEDNDGTWTFKSY

-1349 DSSKK
+1349 DSPKK

-1379 FTSGTSGRELP
+1379 FTSGTPGKELP

-1397 PKDNKIYVT
+1397 PKDDKTYVT
-1406 GSKVKSNKPSKT
+1406 GSKVKSNTPSKT

-1447 EWVFEADPEPAKPAA
+1447 EWVFEADPAPTPEPQKPAA

-1467 TGDATTT
+1467 TGDATTV
-1474 APVVGGITAIMTS
+1474 APVFGGIAAIMTS

>member
-1 MFTIRKEYMD
+1 MKKKFVFNK
-11 KRYNSPGR
+11 
-19 RAIVA
+19 AVAA
-24 GLMAA
+24 GLMLTSIVSPFVSNPA
-29 TLLSNVSGVAKYAYA
+29 TAQATEPV
-44 ETTPTAQIKT
+44 QIKT

-59 AKLKLQKLNLN
+59 SKLQLQKLNLN
-70 MNDYEVIHKDPTTQI
+70 MNDYEIVHQDPTTKI
-85 NTFDSSAY
+85 NMFDMSSYHA
-93 FSQPGNGWAP
+93 QPDSAWTPFN
-103 TSIIQ
+103 IIQ

-119 IVIDNPV
+119 IEIDNPV

-136 FGRQTNVRMKVNRVY
+136 FGKQTNVRVKVNKVY
-151 YDAIDYSGTS
+151 YDAVDYSGTS
-161 YASTSTR
+161 WASKGSR
-168 ERRMS
+168 EARMNA
-173 KPGDEVMFAELDNA
+173 PQNEVMFAELDDA
-187 AGENGVV
+187 AAETGLM

-203 GEPNAAP
+203 TEPNFAP
-210 YVHPVQGSKQN
+210 YTHAKPGSSQN
-221 TLNSWYTMRAD
+221 ALMSMYTMRAD

-242 TQADMKLVVPVGDLD
+242 TQADMKLVMPVADID

-272 NEMFE
+272 NEMFG
-277 LPNADAQASKI
+277 LPNAGEQASKV
-288 IFNRNFASRLT
+288 IFNQGFGGRLT
-299 RPSDNNG
+299 QPENNNG
-306 TMVINPPANSIGGNS
+306 NMLVDPPAKSEGGNTS
-321 LDWMYNTTGAT
+321 DWMYNTTGTT
-332 IRSRSNSLT
+332 IRSRTNSLT

-349 SGTDFGVYVE
+349 SGTDFGVFVE
-359 HPAVDPVKKVDK
+359 HPQSEPVKKVDK

-376 YQDGKLVY
+376 YTDGTLEY
-384 TIQSTIPKVGTDVI
+384 TIQAAVPKVGTDVI
-398 DDIDEFSIDDLLD
+398 DAIDSFSIEDLLD
-411 NRLKNVTV
+411 NRLKDVEV
-419 KGVYVTDSEDADPST
+419 KGVYTTDSEDANPGVAEWT
-434 ADWRK
+434 K
-439 LPPNKYTID
+439 LLGTQYTID
-448 TTGQKLKVNIDKSQ
+448 TSGNRLKVDINKRL

-467 VKVIFETDT
+467 FKVVFVVKTQSH
-476 LATDLSADTSII
+476 DLMADTSII
-488 NNQATVHT
+488 NNQAISHS
-496 DDVPSKSNVTRTQ
+496 DDVPSKSNVVRTQ
-509 PTYKFD
+509 PTLMYD
-515 HEFVAEDGSQL
+515 HEFKSEDGSEL
-526 PGDVTTLTP
+526 PQDVKTLTP
-535 GTTEDITP
+535 ASTEDITP
-543 GTTVTPNLFTVPD
+543 GTTVTPNLFSV
-556 ASKPDTSYKGYDAS
+556 PDTSKPNAAYNGYDAG
-570 KVQVKDDAKNGVWS
+570 KVQVKDDVKNGVWT
-584 FKSWDKANETLDHK
+584 FKSWDKANETLDKK

-618 YVMSDGSTVPAEV
+618 YVMSDGSAVPAEV

-659 NAMQPTDKGYDASK
+659 NVMQPTDKGYDTTK
-673 TQVKLPHGYADFI
+673 TQVKLPHGYANFI
-686 GWDIPSATINRADV
+686 SWDIPSATINRADV

-721 NTDKALPAGITAIT
+721 NTDKALPAGITALT

-741 QYHDGDTINADDFQI
+741 QYHDGDTINADNFQI

-762 SSTNPL
+762 PSTNPL
-768 YDASKVQYLDEHGVW
+768 YDANKVQYLDEHGVW

-816 NHKFESVDGTPLPTE
+816 NHKFESVDGTPLPSE

-836 PASSNGYEDGTVLN
+836 PASSNGYEDGIVLN

-904 FTLKWSYSEYKFGK
+904 FTLKWSYQEYKFGK

-932 GIKDITPGNIENQYK
+932 GIKDITPANIENQYK
-947 PNEVITADGFE
+947 HNEVITADSFE

-977 QFVDTERDGVWEFI
+977 QFVDTERDGVWEFVS
-991 GWDKDNIT
+991 WDKDNIT
-999 VDHSDDNLFTGTWRF
+999 VDHSDDNLFTGTWKF
-1014 SPYHHKQTHEFVSGT
+1014 
-1029 DGKQLPEKILN
+1029 
-1040 MTPGEVDGLVTGN
+1040 
-1053 TANPSTFTVA
+1053 
-1063 DGDKTPDTNREY
+1063 
-1075 QVGKVQV
+1075 
-1082 VDGAGSWTFKSWDK
+1082 
-1096 DSETVNKTDVHF
+1096 
-1108 VGTWEYNEPS
+1108 
-1118 FGKTHKYVSETEG
+1118 
-1131 MELPKVVTDTL
+1131 
-1142 PGNVTDA
+1142 
-1149 YKRGEVV
+1149 
-1156 NGDTIPNEVTDE
+1156 NGY
-1168 DNDGVWTTTG
+1168 
-1178 WKTKDVTIENSDPEF
+1178 S
-1193 VAGWTFKANPHK
+1193 HK

-1229 DPADY
+1229 DPAKY

-1249 VKDEDNDGVWTFKSY
+1249 VKDEDNDGTWTFKSY

-1349 DSSKK
+1349 DSPKK

-1379 FTSGTSGRELP
+1379 FTSGTPGKELP

-1397 PKDNKIYVT
+1397 PKDDKTYVT
-1406 GSKVKSNKPSKT
+1406 GSKVKSNTPSKT

-1440 KDGEFAG
+1440 KDGEFTG
-1447 EWVFEADPEPAKPAA
+1447 EWVFEADPAPTPEPQ
-1462 KPVPK
+1462 KPVPA
-1467 TGDATTT
+1467 TGQEEISPFGIA
-1474 APVVGGITAIMTS
+1474 GGIAAIAAAA
-1487 ILAFFGIKRKSDD
+1487 LAFIGYKRSKRDADIEK